1 MKFLT
6 RFFTHWT
13 KKKVI
18 ICALTALVMAGASFG
33 ATKLFGK
40 SGIEQISAPS
50 DTASTKIA
58 RPIGETVEEHKN
70 DANYNLYVAQQVL
83 SDFGSFE
90 AVSNGTTHTVVEQAI
105 YARRAVSGE
114 SFYKESISYSA
125 FAKPADRRF
134 ATGDIYLYRS
144 GVSDKSGN
152 TAEWN
157 ASPKALTKSGF
168 DDRYGSVCLGL
179 SPYILRDETIKDSR
193 FVEYHA
199 DTGLYEFEY
208 DLVTD
213 VTSGNYATYFMLK
226 EMKMNSGAA
235 NYSEIH
241 RVTLNVFMDKDWV
254 VDKIVSNSAYKVPLF
269 GGQECTE
276 DMVETF
282 GNFGAYKTVSD
293 LPEYDYFKDYFDM
306 IPAED
311 VTEEKTAVNVLS
323 DMFGKYM
330 GDNALNARLAADV
343 NGAKINADI
352 TARIDIQN
360 LENLSLAAKVGDKL
374 FISYNDGTVSLSYD
388 ELKVKLS
395 VTDLKKLFGGN
406 SGDAAESDG
415 EDGDDL
421 AGSIMSAMT
430 LTESDGACEIS
441 IPINLGD
448 TAVNIKIYGTANE
461 NGYDFAGADA
471 SVGDILT
478 AKVTLTETELPL
490 PTDLSD
496 YADILPEI
504 EKLVADGGVSLKV
517 NTGLDLGGADVVAYV
532 KADFNEKLA
541 TINIPDFFGET
552 VALSADKDNIK
563 LTYGSL
569 NAILPLGRIGDLVDI
584 VKANFGDELAD
595 LTAKLP
601 DIKDIDFASVVAEIA
616 ASEIK
621 KTENGYRFNINLGED
636 GKDFVVCI
644 GVDGG
649 IKSLAVSYGD
659 IKAVI
664 EGAGD
669 YEFISPDEENAVDL
683 VRLAERA
690 MSTIVPFIKNDGG
703 YAVGVNGLKLTFG
716 DNAYTVNGN
725 VRIDKDLNVS
735 ANAVLALNG
744 NAVMTADIVVYGKTL
759 YAEVNG
765 YKFAVNLAKESGENE
780 EKSFDPSALKGYND
794 YLDEVVGVIENIVKT
809 DFKSVAY
816 GKLIKKFAYD
826 DQSGVIT
833 LTVDGGVFGL
843 GDVTLAAGI
852 ADNKISVTLA
862 ETAISEHVSLAVE
875 KAEVKTDVAAIAEP
889 DATKYVT
896 NFAVKIG
903 DDITAYVKL
912 DVLGGRYD
920 VKAQIGNYI
929 VNAQIVGDEIFVKY
943 RDLVVKAEIG
953 DADEIIAFVNDIFGD
968 KIDLSKTLDKLKT
981 ITGGLKVSADADGLI
996 VTADKAKITLAGAT
1010 LTVDLSAYAIKGVD
1024 KISIGVGNDE
1034 TEFEDDYSSVAFEL
1048 KDVLP
1053 ALDPLAA
1060 FLNGGNTLVVDAT
1073 ISGMEISAV
1082 AGLVTDGEN
1091 KYLAVKIADLFGA
1104 ALDAKITE
1112 DTAYVAYGAITVK
1125 VAFADIGDLVSKIKS
1140 FINEIGAAKSETS
1153 TGITSVTA
1161 EEIINAV
1168 VDSLKKTDKDGGYEI
1183 NAAYNDYAISLVF
1196 GKDEL
1201 SSVKITAGEKLSADV
1216 SFGGTV
1222 AFVSPDEKNAV
1233 DIAELTDKILPTAGK
1248 LLKADGYCI
1257 SVNGLKLTLGDNT
1270 YTVNADVTTDKNL
1283 NVSAKAELTL
1293 NGKAFIKADA
1303 VIFGKT
1309 LYAEVNGYKF
1319 AVNLAKESGENEEKS
1334 FDLSVL
1340 KGYNDYL
1347 DEVVGVIEN
1356 IVKTDFK
1363 SVAYGKLIKKFAYD
1377 DQSGVITLTVDG
1389 GVFGLGDVTLAAGIA
1404 DNKISVTL
1412 AETAISEHVS
1422 LAVENAEAKPNV
1434 AEISE
1439 PDAKDYVTNFAVK
1452 IDDGNVVYAKL
1463 DLIGGVF
1470 SFDLASDYDG
1480 VRSHLYV
1487 EYVADERTVYIKCGD
1502 TYVKCPI
1509 DRIKNITD
1517 ALTDPAHPERKSG
1530 RSEDETETVDVQ
1542 KSFAI
1547 ISVVREIVKNLSI
1560 TVDDDG
1566 ANVTTSVGD
1575 SIKNLLNIGI
1585 SVDVDENYDT
1595 TLSLKVSELGDKTL
1609 TVSVKENPNDYA
1621 DFSQAKDETV
1631 DLADVFDDYY
1641 PTLVKLT
1648 DVSAGVKTWTFG
1660 VDELGVK
1667 VKGKDYVIGKTSF
1680 TLKYSADETIIDVP
1694 ALTINDKTLALKAA
1708 YKKEYN
1714 DDGSLNETATRVY
1727 LTFNDMTNASSE
1739 LKFSVS
1745 KAVLDKIISEDLS
1758 ELMNAV
1764 PQLKALLFSEKLG
1777 LSNLVN
1783 LSTLVSKTT
1792 YDKSADKTLSVT
1804 INGDALVKGL
1814 GELTLRVSEPA
1825 TGSVRLNVTAAG
1837 GANAA
1842 EKDVVV
1848 NGITLSVSADDD
1860 AKELSYDVSGHT
1872 DLDSLQTLL
1881 HSFVKTADRTSFRL
1895 VGTIPVKLSG
1905 IVGAD
1910 IQIGVDVKVDIER
1923 KKGQSDVVYVAAKLI
1938 RNDLSFLARAAFK
1951 DMGGESYLFYDNVS
1965 NNVTI
1970 MRNSYYCKKC
1980 KTYKC
1985 AIAWHNSWVKD
1996 TDRIGNCSYNA
2007 TVSAEQFKTGMV
2019 DYMMEMLNMI
2029 DSIRNAITG
2038 ATSSKQFGIDDV
2050 LTGYSYGDSTFALK
2064 IALNPID
2071 DVLGDA
2077 NIYIKHDENDELVS
2091 LTGDVR
2097 LLDITGV
2104 KCTGEFTINLV
2115 DAVSG
2120 DAKDCVTNKTLY

>member
-152 TAEWN
+152 TADWN

-306 IPAED
+306 TPAED

-563 LTYGSL
+563 LTYGPL

-690 MSTIVPFIKNDGG
+690 MSAIVPFIKNDGG
-703 YAVGVNGLKLTFG
+703 YAVGVNGLKLTLG

-780 EKSFDPSALKGYND
+780 EKSFDLSALKGYND

-852 ADNKISVTLA
+852 ADDKISVTLA

-875 KAEVKTDVAAIAEP
+875 KAEAKPNVAAIAEP
-889 DATKYVT
+889 DATK
-896 NFAVKIG
+896 
-903 DDITAYVKL
+903 
-912 DVLGGRYD
+912 
-920 VKAQIGNYI
+920 
-929 VNAQIVGDEIFVKY
+929 
-943 RDLVVKAEIG
+943 
-953 DADEIIAFVNDIFGD
+953 
-968 KIDLSKTLDKLKT
+968 
-981 ITGGLKVSADADGLI
+981 
-996 VTADKAKITLAGAT
+996 
-1010 LTVDLSAYAIKGVD
+1010 
-1024 KISIGVGNDE
+1024 
-1034 TEFEDDYSSVAFEL
+1034 
-1048 KDVLP
+1048 
-1053 ALDPLAA
+1053 
-1060 FLNGGNTLVVDAT
+1060 
-1073 ISGMEISAV
+1073 
-1082 AGLVTDGEN
+1082 
-1091 KYLAVKIADLFGA
+1091 
-1104 ALDAKITE
+1104 
-1112 DTAYVAYGAITVK
+1112 
-1125 VAFADIGDLVSKIKS
+1125 
-1140 FINEIGAAKSETS
+1140 
-1153 TGITSVTA
+1153 
-1161 EEIINAV
+1161 
-1168 VDSLKKTDKDGGYEI
+1168 
-1183 NAAYNDYAISLVF
+1183 
-1196 GKDEL
+1196 
-1201 SSVKITAGEKLSADV
+1201 
-1216 SFGGTV
+1216 
-1222 AFVSPDEKNAV
+1222 
-1233 DIAELTDKILPTAGK
+1233 
-1248 LLKADGYCI
+1248 
-1257 SVNGLKLTLGDNT
+1257 
-1270 YTVNADVTTDKNL
+1270 
-1283 NVSAKAELTL
+1283 
-1293 NGKAFIKADA
+1293 
-1303 VIFGKT
+1303 
-1309 LYAEVNGYKF
+1309 
-1319 AVNLAKESGENEEKS
+1319 
-1334 FDLSVL
+1334 
-1340 KGYNDYL
+1340 
-1347 DEVVGVIEN
+1347 
-1356 IVKTDFK
+1356 
-1363 SVAYGKLIKKFAYD
+1363 
-1377 DQSGVITLTVDG
+1377 
-1389 GVFGLGDVTLAAGIA
+1389 
-1404 DNKISVTL
+1404 
-1412 AETAISEHVS
+1412 
-1422 LAVENAEAKPNV
+1422 
-1434 AEISE
+1434 
-1439 PDAKDYVTNFAVK
+1439 YVTNFAVK

-1517 ALTDPAHPERKSG
+1517 ALTDLAHPERKSG

-1547 ISVVREIVKNLSI
+1547 ISVVREIVKNLGI

-1575 SIKNLLNIGI
+1575 SIKNLLNIGV

-1792 YDKSADKTLSVT
+1792 YDKSADKTLSMT

>member
-152 TAEWN
+152 TADWN

-226 EMKMNSGAA
+226 EMKTNSGAA

-282 GNFGAYKTVSD
+282 GNFGAYKAVSD

-306 IPAED
+306 TPAED

-374 FISYNDGTVSLSYD
+374 FISYNDGMVSLSYD

-406 SGDAAESDG
+406 SGDG

-517 NTGLDLGGADVVAYV
+517 NTGLNLGGADVVAYV

-690 MSTIVPFIKNDGG
+690 MSAIVPFIKNDGG
-703 YAVGVNGLKLTFG
+703 YAVGVNGLKLTLG

-780 EKSFDPSALKGYND
+780 EKSFDLSALKGYND

-852 ADNKISVTLA
+852 ADDKISVTLA
-862 ETAISEHVSLAVE
+862 ETAISERVSLAVE

-889 DATKYVT
+889 DATK
-896 NFAVKIG
+896 
-903 DDITAYVKL
+903 
-912 DVLGGRYD
+912 
-920 VKAQIGNYI
+920 
-929 VNAQIVGDEIFVKY
+929 
-943 RDLVVKAEIG
+943 
-953 DADEIIAFVNDIFGD
+953 
-968 KIDLSKTLDKLKT
+968 
-981 ITGGLKVSADADGLI
+981 
-996 VTADKAKITLAGAT
+996 
-1010 LTVDLSAYAIKGVD
+1010 
-1024 KISIGVGNDE
+1024 
-1034 TEFEDDYSSVAFEL
+1034 
-1048 KDVLP
+1048 
-1053 ALDPLAA
+1053 
-1060 FLNGGNTLVVDAT
+1060 
-1073 ISGMEISAV
+1073 
-1082 AGLVTDGEN
+1082 
-1091 KYLAVKIADLFGA
+1091 
-1104 ALDAKITE
+1104 
-1112 DTAYVAYGAITVK
+1112 
-1125 VAFADIGDLVSKIKS
+1125 
-1140 FINEIGAAKSETS
+1140 
-1153 TGITSVTA
+1153 
-1161 EEIINAV
+1161 
-1168 VDSLKKTDKDGGYEI
+1168 
-1183 NAAYNDYAISLVF
+1183 
-1196 GKDEL
+1196 
-1201 SSVKITAGEKLSADV
+1201 
-1216 SFGGTV
+1216 
-1222 AFVSPDEKNAV
+1222 
-1233 DIAELTDKILPTAGK
+1233 
-1248 LLKADGYCI
+1248 
-1257 SVNGLKLTLGDNT
+1257 
-1270 YTVNADVTTDKNL
+1270 
-1283 NVSAKAELTL
+1283 
-1293 NGKAFIKADA
+1293 
-1303 VIFGKT
+1303 
-1309 LYAEVNGYKF
+1309 
-1319 AVNLAKESGENEEKS
+1319 
-1334 FDLSVL
+1334 
-1340 KGYNDYL
+1340 
-1347 DEVVGVIEN
+1347 
-1356 IVKTDFK
+1356 
-1363 SVAYGKLIKKFAYD
+1363 
-1377 DQSGVITLTVDG
+1377 
-1389 GVFGLGDVTLAAGIA
+1389 
-1404 DNKISVTL
+1404 
-1412 AETAISEHVS
+1412 
-1422 LAVENAEAKPNV
+1422 
-1434 AEISE
+1434 
-1439 PDAKDYVTNFAVK
+1439 YVTNFAVK

-1517 ALTDPAHPERKSG
+1517 ALTDLAHPERKSG
-1530 RSEDETETVDVQ
+1530 RSEDETEIVDVQ

-1547 ISVVREIVKNLSI
+1547 ISVVREIVKNLGI

-1641 PTLVKLT
+1641 LTLVKLA

-1660 VDELGVK
+1660 VDELGVR

-1758 ELMNAV
+1758 ELMNAF

-1837 GANAA
+1837 DANAA

>member
-152 TAEWN
+152 TADWN
-157 ASPKALTKSGF
+157 ASPKALTKGGF

-226 EMKMNSGAA
+226 EMKTNSGAA

-636 GKDFVVCI
+636 GKDFVACI

-690 MSTIVPFIKNDGG
+690 MSAIVPFIKNDGG
-703 YAVGVNGLKLTFG
+703 YAVGVNGLKLTLG

-780 EKSFDPSALKGYND
+780 EKSFDPS
-794 YLDEVVGVIENIVKT
+794 
-809 DFKSVAY
+809 
-816 GKLIKKFAYD
+816 
-826 DQSGVIT
+826 
-833 LTVDGGVFGL
+833 
-843 GDVTLAAGI
+843 
-852 ADNKISVTLA
+852 
-862 ETAISEHVSLAVE
+862 
-875 KAEVKTDVAAIAEP
+875 
-889 DATKYVT
+889 
-896 NFAVKIG
+896 
-903 DDITAYVKL
+903 
-912 DVLGGRYD
+912 
-920 VKAQIGNYI
+920 
-929 VNAQIVGDEIFVKY
+929 
-943 RDLVVKAEIG
+943 
-953 DADEIIAFVNDIFGD
+953 
-968 KIDLSKTLDKLKT
+968 
-981 ITGGLKVSADADGLI
+981 
-996 VTADKAKITLAGAT
+996 
-1010 LTVDLSAYAIKGVD
+1010 
-1024 KISIGVGNDE
+1024 
-1034 TEFEDDYSSVAFEL
+1034 
-1048 KDVLP
+1048 
-1053 ALDPLAA
+1053 
-1060 FLNGGNTLVVDAT
+1060 
-1073 ISGMEISAV
+1073 
-1082 AGLVTDGEN
+1082 
-1091 KYLAVKIADLFGA
+1091 
-1104 ALDAKITE
+1104 
-1112 DTAYVAYGAITVK
+1112 
-1125 VAFADIGDLVSKIKS
+1125 
-1140 FINEIGAAKSETS
+1140 
-1153 TGITSVTA
+1153 
-1161 EEIINAV
+1161 
-1168 VDSLKKTDKDGGYEI
+1168 
-1183 NAAYNDYAISLVF
+1183 
-1196 GKDEL
+1196 
-1201 SSVKITAGEKLSADV
+1201 
-1216 SFGGTV
+1216 
-1222 AFVSPDEKNAV
+1222 
-1233 DIAELTDKILPTAGK
+1233 
-1248 LLKADGYCI
+1248 
-1257 SVNGLKLTLGDNT
+1257 
-1270 YTVNADVTTDKNL
+1270 
-1283 NVSAKAELTL
+1283 
-1293 NGKAFIKADA
+1293 
-1303 VIFGKT
+1303 
-1309 LYAEVNGYKF
+1309 
-1319 AVNLAKESGENEEKS
+1319 
-1334 FDLSVL
+1334 VL

-1404 DNKISVTL
+1404 DDKISVTL
-1412 AETAISEHVS
+1412 AETAISERVS
-1422 LAVENAEAKPNV
+1422 LAVEKAEVKTDV
-1434 AEISE
+1434 AAIAE

-1517 ALTDPAHPERKSG
+1517 ALTDLAHPERKSD

-1547 ISVVREIVKNLSI
+1547 ISVVREIVKNLGI

-1575 SIKNLLNIGI
+1575 SIKNLLNIGV

-1660 VDELGVK
+1660 VDEFGVK

-1694 ALTINDKTLALKAA
+1694 ALTINDKTLAFKAA

-1758 ELMNAV
+1758 ELMNAF

-2029 DSIRNAITG
+2029 GSIRNAITG

>member
-780 EKSFDPSALKGYND
+780 EKSFD
-794 YLDEVVGVIENIVKT
+794 
-809 DFKSVAY
+809 
-816 GKLIKKFAYD
+816 
-826 DQSGVIT
+826 
-833 LTVDGGVFGL
+833 
-843 GDVTLAAGI
+843 
-852 ADNKISVTLA
+852 
-862 ETAISEHVSLAVE
+862 
-875 KAEVKTDVAAIAEP
+875 
-889 DATKYVT
+889 
-896 NFAVKIG
+896 
-903 DDITAYVKL
+903 
-912 DVLGGRYD
+912 
-920 VKAQIGNYI
+920 
-929 VNAQIVGDEIFVKY
+929 
-943 RDLVVKAEIG
+943 
-953 DADEIIAFVNDIFGD
+953 
-968 KIDLSKTLDKLKT
+968 
-981 ITGGLKVSADADGLI
+981 
-996 VTADKAKITLAGAT
+996 
-1010 LTVDLSAYAIKGVD
+1010 
-1024 KISIGVGNDE
+1024 
-1034 TEFEDDYSSVAFEL
+1034 
-1048 KDVLP
+1048 
-1053 ALDPLAA
+1053 
-1060 FLNGGNTLVVDAT
+1060 
-1073 ISGMEISAV
+1073 
-1082 AGLVTDGEN
+1082 
-1091 KYLAVKIADLFGA
+1091 
-1104 ALDAKITE
+1104 
-1112 DTAYVAYGAITVK
+1112 
-1125 VAFADIGDLVSKIKS
+1125 
-1140 FINEIGAAKSETS
+1140 
-1153 TGITSVTA
+1153 
-1161 EEIINAV
+1161 
-1168 VDSLKKTDKDGGYEI
+1168 
-1183 NAAYNDYAISLVF
+1183 
-1196 GKDEL
+1196 
-1201 SSVKITAGEKLSADV
+1201 
-1216 SFGGTV
+1216 
-1222 AFVSPDEKNAV
+1222 
-1233 DIAELTDKILPTAGK
+1233 
-1248 LLKADGYCI
+1248 
-1257 SVNGLKLTLGDNT
+1257 
-1270 YTVNADVTTDKNL
+1270 
-1283 NVSAKAELTL
+1283 
-1293 NGKAFIKADA
+1293 
-1303 VIFGKT
+1303 
-1309 LYAEVNGYKF
+1309 
-1319 AVNLAKESGENEEKS
+1319 
-1334 FDLSVL
+1334 LSVL

-1404 DNKISVTL
+1404 DDKISVTL
-1412 AETAISEHVS
+1412 AETAISERVS
-1422 LAVENAEAKPNV
+1422 LAVEKAEVKTDV
-1434 AEISE
+1434 AAIAE

-1470 SFDLASDYDG
+1470 SFDLASDYNG

-1547 ISVVREIVKNLSI
+1547 ISVVREIVKNLGI

-1575 SIKNLLNIGI
+1575 SIKNLLNIGV

-1951 DMGGESYLFYDNVS
+1951 DLGGESYLFYDNVS

>member
-441 IPINLGD
+441 IPINFGD

-690 MSTIVPFIKNDGG
+690 MSAIVPFIKNDGG
-703 YAVGVNGLKLTFG
+703 YAVGVNGLKLTLG

-780 EKSFDPSALKGYND
+780 EKSFDLSALKGYND

-852 ADNKISVTLA
+852 ADDKISVTLA
-862 ETAISEHVSLAVE
+862 ETAISERVSLAVE
-875 KAEVKTDVAAIAEP
+875 KAEVKTDVAAIA
-889 DATKYVT
+889 
-896 NFAVKIG
+896 
-903 DDITAYVKL
+903 
-912 DVLGGRYD
+912 
-920 VKAQIGNYI
+920 
-929 VNAQIVGDEIFVKY
+929 
-943 RDLVVKAEIG
+943 
-953 DADEIIAFVNDIFGD
+953 
-968 KIDLSKTLDKLKT
+968 
-981 ITGGLKVSADADGLI
+981 
-996 VTADKAKITLAGAT
+996 
-1010 LTVDLSAYAIKGVD
+1010 
-1024 KISIGVGNDE
+1024 
-1034 TEFEDDYSSVAFEL
+1034 
-1048 KDVLP
+1048 
-1053 ALDPLAA
+1053 
-1060 FLNGGNTLVVDAT
+1060 
-1073 ISGMEISAV
+1073 
-1082 AGLVTDGEN
+1082 
-1091 KYLAVKIADLFGA
+1091 
-1104 ALDAKITE
+1104 
-1112 DTAYVAYGAITVK
+1112 
-1125 VAFADIGDLVSKIKS
+1125 
-1140 FINEIGAAKSETS
+1140 
-1153 TGITSVTA
+1153 
-1161 EEIINAV
+1161 
-1168 VDSLKKTDKDGGYEI
+1168 
-1183 NAAYNDYAISLVF
+1183 
-1196 GKDEL
+1196 
-1201 SSVKITAGEKLSADV
+1201 
-1216 SFGGTV
+1216 
-1222 AFVSPDEKNAV
+1222 
-1233 DIAELTDKILPTAGK
+1233 
-1248 LLKADGYCI
+1248 
-1257 SVNGLKLTLGDNT
+1257 
-1270 YTVNADVTTDKNL
+1270 
-1283 NVSAKAELTL
+1283 
-1293 NGKAFIKADA
+1293 
-1303 VIFGKT
+1303 
-1309 LYAEVNGYKF
+1309 
-1319 AVNLAKESGENEEKS
+1319 
-1334 FDLSVL
+1334 
-1340 KGYNDYL
+1340 
-1347 DEVVGVIEN
+1347 
-1356 IVKTDFK
+1356 
-1363 SVAYGKLIKKFAYD
+1363 
-1377 DQSGVITLTVDG
+1377 
-1389 GVFGLGDVTLAAGIA
+1389 
-1404 DNKISVTL
+1404 
-1412 AETAISEHVS
+1412 
-1422 LAVENAEAKPNV
+1422 
-1434 AEISE
+1434 E

-1517 ALTDPAHPERKSG
+1517 ALTDLAHPERKSG

-1547 ISVVREIVKNLSI
+1547 ISVVREIVKNLGI

-1758 ELMNAV
+1758 ELMNAF

-1837 GANAA
+1837 DANAA

-2120 DAKDCVTNKTLY
+2120 DAKDCATNKTLY

>member
-152 TAEWN
+152 TADWN

-226 EMKMNSGAA
+226 EMKTNSGAA

-306 IPAED
+306 TPAED

-690 MSTIVPFIKNDGG
+690 MSAIVPFIKNDGG
-703 YAVGVNGLKLTFG
+703 YAVG
-716 DNAYTVNGN
+716 
-725 VRIDKDLNVS
+725 
-735 ANAVLALNG
+735 
-744 NAVMTADIVVYGKTL
+744 
-759 YAEVNG
+759 
-765 YKFAVNLAKESGENE
+765 
-780 EKSFDPSALKGYND
+780 
-794 YLDEVVGVIENIVKT
+794 
-809 DFKSVAY
+809 
-816 GKLIKKFAYD
+816 
-826 DQSGVIT
+826 
-833 LTVDGGVFGL
+833 
-843 GDVTLAAGI
+843 
-852 ADNKISVTLA
+852 
-862 ETAISEHVSLAVE
+862 
-875 KAEVKTDVAAIAEP
+875 
-889 DATKYVT
+889 
-896 NFAVKIG
+896 
-903 DDITAYVKL
+903 
-912 DVLGGRYD
+912 
-920 VKAQIGNYI
+920 
-929 VNAQIVGDEIFVKY
+929 
-943 RDLVVKAEIG
+943 
-953 DADEIIAFVNDIFGD
+953 
-968 KIDLSKTLDKLKT
+968 
-981 ITGGLKVSADADGLI
+981 
-996 VTADKAKITLAGAT
+996 
-1010 LTVDLSAYAIKGVD
+1010 
-1024 KISIGVGNDE
+1024 
-1034 TEFEDDYSSVAFEL
+1034 
-1048 KDVLP
+1048 
-1053 ALDPLAA
+1053 
-1060 FLNGGNTLVVDAT
+1060 
-1073 ISGMEISAV
+1073 
-1082 AGLVTDGEN
+1082 
-1091 KYLAVKIADLFGA
+1091 
-1104 ALDAKITE
+1104 
-1112 DTAYVAYGAITVK
+1112 
-1125 VAFADIGDLVSKIKS
+1125 
-1140 FINEIGAAKSETS
+1140 
-1153 TGITSVTA
+1153 
-1161 EEIINAV
+1161 
-1168 VDSLKKTDKDGGYEI
+1168 
-1183 NAAYNDYAISLVF
+1183 
-1196 GKDEL
+1196 
-1201 SSVKITAGEKLSADV
+1201 
-1216 SFGGTV
+1216 
-1222 AFVSPDEKNAV
+1222 
-1233 DIAELTDKILPTAGK
+1233 
-1248 LLKADGYCI
+1248 
-1257 SVNGLKLTLGDNT
+1257 VNGLKLTLGDNT

-1334 FDLSVL
+1334 FDLSAL

-1404 DNKISVTL
+1404 DDKISVTL
-1412 AETAISEHVS
+1412 AETAISERVS
-1422 LAVENAEAKPNV
+1422 LAVEKAEVKTDV
-1434 AEISE
+1434 AAIAE
-1439 PDAKDYVTNFAVK
+1439 PDATKYVTNFAVK

-1517 ALTDPAHPERKSG
+1517 ALTDLAHPERKSG

-1547 ISVVREIVKNLSI
+1547 ISVVREIVKNLGI

-1641 PTLVKLT
+1641 PTLVKLA

-1660 VDELGVK
+1660 VDELNVR

-1758 ELMNAV
+1758 ELMNAF

-1837 GANAA
+1837 DANAA

>member
-152 TAEWN
+152 TADWN

-306 IPAED
+306 TPAED

-563 LTYGSL
+563 LTYGPL

-669 YEFISPDEENAVDL
+669 YEFISPDEENTVDL

-690 MSTIVPFIKNDGG
+690 MSAIVPFIKNDGG
-703 YAVGVNGLKLTFG
+703 YAVGVNGLKLTLG

-852 ADNKISVTLA
+852 ADDKISVTLA
-862 ETAISEHVSLAVE
+862 ETAISERVSLAVE

-889 DATKYVT
+889 DATK
-896 NFAVKIG
+896 
-903 DDITAYVKL
+903 
-912 DVLGGRYD
+912 
-920 VKAQIGNYI
+920 
-929 VNAQIVGDEIFVKY
+929 
-943 RDLVVKAEIG
+943 
-953 DADEIIAFVNDIFGD
+953 
-968 KIDLSKTLDKLKT
+968 
-981 ITGGLKVSADADGLI
+981 
-996 VTADKAKITLAGAT
+996 
-1010 LTVDLSAYAIKGVD
+1010 
-1024 KISIGVGNDE
+1024 
-1034 TEFEDDYSSVAFEL
+1034 
-1048 KDVLP
+1048 
-1053 ALDPLAA
+1053 
-1060 FLNGGNTLVVDAT
+1060 
-1073 ISGMEISAV
+1073 
-1082 AGLVTDGEN
+1082 
-1091 KYLAVKIADLFGA
+1091 
-1104 ALDAKITE
+1104 
-1112 DTAYVAYGAITVK
+1112 
-1125 VAFADIGDLVSKIKS
+1125 
-1140 FINEIGAAKSETS
+1140 
-1153 TGITSVTA
+1153 
-1161 EEIINAV
+1161 
-1168 VDSLKKTDKDGGYEI
+1168 
-1183 NAAYNDYAISLVF
+1183 
-1196 GKDEL
+1196 
-1201 SSVKITAGEKLSADV
+1201 
-1216 SFGGTV
+1216 
-1222 AFVSPDEKNAV
+1222 
-1233 DIAELTDKILPTAGK
+1233 
-1248 LLKADGYCI
+1248 
-1257 SVNGLKLTLGDNT
+1257 
-1270 YTVNADVTTDKNL
+1270 
-1283 NVSAKAELTL
+1283 
-1293 NGKAFIKADA
+1293 
-1303 VIFGKT
+1303 
-1309 LYAEVNGYKF
+1309 
-1319 AVNLAKESGENEEKS
+1319 
-1334 FDLSVL
+1334 
-1340 KGYNDYL
+1340 
-1347 DEVVGVIEN
+1347 
-1356 IVKTDFK
+1356 
-1363 SVAYGKLIKKFAYD
+1363 
-1377 DQSGVITLTVDG
+1377 
-1389 GVFGLGDVTLAAGIA
+1389 
-1404 DNKISVTL
+1404 
-1412 AETAISEHVS
+1412 
-1422 LAVENAEAKPNV
+1422 
-1434 AEISE
+1434 
-1439 PDAKDYVTNFAVK
+1439 YVTNFAVK

-1470 SFDLASDYDG
+1470 SFDLASDYNG

-1517 ALTDPAHPERKSG
+1517 ALTDLAHPERKSG

-1547 ISVVREIVKNLSI
+1547 ISVVREIVKNLGI

-1575 SIKNLLNIGI
+1575 SIKNLLNIGV

-1641 PTLVKLT
+1641 PTLVKLA

-1660 VDELGVK
+1660 VDELNVR

-1758 ELMNAV
+1758 ELMNAF

-1837 GANAA
+1837 DANAA

>member
-152 TAEWN
+152 TADWN

-306 IPAED
+306 TPAED

-374 FISYNDGTVSLSYD
+374 FISYNDGTVGLSYD

-421 AGSIMSAMT
+421 AGNIMSAMT

-690 MSTIVPFIKNDGG
+690 MSAIVPFIKNDGG
-703 YAVGVNGLKLTFG
+703 YAVG
-716 DNAYTVNGN
+716 
-725 VRIDKDLNVS
+725 
-735 ANAVLALNG
+735 
-744 NAVMTADIVVYGKTL
+744 
-759 YAEVNG
+759 
-765 YKFAVNLAKESGENE
+765 
-780 EKSFDPSALKGYND
+780 
-794 YLDEVVGVIENIVKT
+794 
-809 DFKSVAY
+809 
-816 GKLIKKFAYD
+816 
-826 DQSGVIT
+826 
-833 LTVDGGVFGL
+833 
-843 GDVTLAAGI
+843 
-852 ADNKISVTLA
+852 
-862 ETAISEHVSLAVE
+862 
-875 KAEVKTDVAAIAEP
+875 
-889 DATKYVT
+889 
-896 NFAVKIG
+896 
-903 DDITAYVKL
+903 
-912 DVLGGRYD
+912 
-920 VKAQIGNYI
+920 
-929 VNAQIVGDEIFVKY
+929 
-943 RDLVVKAEIG
+943 
-953 DADEIIAFVNDIFGD
+953 
-968 KIDLSKTLDKLKT
+968 
-981 ITGGLKVSADADGLI
+981 
-996 VTADKAKITLAGAT
+996 
-1010 LTVDLSAYAIKGVD
+1010 
-1024 KISIGVGNDE
+1024 
-1034 TEFEDDYSSVAFEL
+1034 
-1048 KDVLP
+1048 
-1053 ALDPLAA
+1053 
-1060 FLNGGNTLVVDAT
+1060 
-1073 ISGMEISAV
+1073 
-1082 AGLVTDGEN
+1082 
-1091 KYLAVKIADLFGA
+1091 
-1104 ALDAKITE
+1104 
-1112 DTAYVAYGAITVK
+1112 
-1125 VAFADIGDLVSKIKS
+1125 
-1140 FINEIGAAKSETS
+1140 
-1153 TGITSVTA
+1153 
-1161 EEIINAV
+1161 
-1168 VDSLKKTDKDGGYEI
+1168 
-1183 NAAYNDYAISLVF
+1183 
-1196 GKDEL
+1196 
-1201 SSVKITAGEKLSADV
+1201 
-1216 SFGGTV
+1216 
-1222 AFVSPDEKNAV
+1222 
-1233 DIAELTDKILPTAGK
+1233 
-1248 LLKADGYCI
+1248 
-1257 SVNGLKLTLGDNT
+1257 VNGLKLTLGDNT

-1404 DNKISVTL
+1404 DDKISVTL
-1412 AETAISEHVS
+1412 AETAISERVS
-1422 LAVENAEAKPNV
+1422 LAVEKAEAKPNV
-1434 AEISE
+1434 AAIAE
-1439 PDAKDYVTNFAVK
+1439 PDATKYVTNFAVK

-1470 SFDLASDYDG
+1470 SFDLASDYNG

-1517 ALTDPAHPERKSG
+1517 ALTDLAHPERKSG

-1547 ISVVREIVKNLSI
+1547 ISVVREIVKNLGI

-1641 PTLVKLT
+1641 PTLVKLA

-1660 VDELGVK
+1660 VDELGVR

-1814 GELTLRVSEPA
+1814 GELTLRLSEPA

>member
-152 TAEWN
+152 TADWN

-306 IPAED
+306 TPAED

-406 SGDAAESDG
+406 SSDAAESDG

-471 SVGDILT
+471 YVGDILT

-563 LTYGSL
+563 LTYGPL

-669 YEFISPDEENAVDL
+669 YEFISPDEENAVDF

-690 MSTIVPFIKNDGG
+690 MSAIVPFIKNDGG
-703 YAVGVNGLKLTFG
+703 YAVG
-716 DNAYTVNGN
+716 
-725 VRIDKDLNVS
+725 
-735 ANAVLALNG
+735 
-744 NAVMTADIVVYGKTL
+744 
-759 YAEVNG
+759 
-765 YKFAVNLAKESGENE
+765 
-780 EKSFDPSALKGYND
+780 
-794 YLDEVVGVIENIVKT
+794 
-809 DFKSVAY
+809 
-816 GKLIKKFAYD
+816 
-826 DQSGVIT
+826 
-833 LTVDGGVFGL
+833 
-843 GDVTLAAGI
+843 
-852 ADNKISVTLA
+852 
-862 ETAISEHVSLAVE
+862 
-875 KAEVKTDVAAIAEP
+875 
-889 DATKYVT
+889 
-896 NFAVKIG
+896 
-903 DDITAYVKL
+903 
-912 DVLGGRYD
+912 
-920 VKAQIGNYI
+920 
-929 VNAQIVGDEIFVKY
+929 
-943 RDLVVKAEIG
+943 
-953 DADEIIAFVNDIFGD
+953 
-968 KIDLSKTLDKLKT
+968 
-981 ITGGLKVSADADGLI
+981 
-996 VTADKAKITLAGAT
+996 
-1010 LTVDLSAYAIKGVD
+1010 
-1024 KISIGVGNDE
+1024 
-1034 TEFEDDYSSVAFEL
+1034 
-1048 KDVLP
+1048 
-1053 ALDPLAA
+1053 
-1060 FLNGGNTLVVDAT
+1060 
-1073 ISGMEISAV
+1073 
-1082 AGLVTDGEN
+1082 
-1091 KYLAVKIADLFGA
+1091 
-1104 ALDAKITE
+1104 
-1112 DTAYVAYGAITVK
+1112 
-1125 VAFADIGDLVSKIKS
+1125 
-1140 FINEIGAAKSETS
+1140 
-1153 TGITSVTA
+1153 
-1161 EEIINAV
+1161 
-1168 VDSLKKTDKDGGYEI
+1168 
-1183 NAAYNDYAISLVF
+1183 
-1196 GKDEL
+1196 
-1201 SSVKITAGEKLSADV
+1201 
-1216 SFGGTV
+1216 
-1222 AFVSPDEKNAV
+1222 
-1233 DIAELTDKILPTAGK
+1233 
-1248 LLKADGYCI
+1248 
-1257 SVNGLKLTLGDNT
+1257 VNGLKLTLGDNT

-1404 DNKISVTL
+1404 DDKISVTL
-1412 AETAISEHVS
+1412 AETAISERVS
-1422 LAVENAEAKPNV
+1422 LAVENAEVKTDV
-1434 AEISE
+1434 AAIAE

-1517 ALTDPAHPERKSG
+1517 ALTDLAHPERKSG

-1547 ISVVREIVKNLSI
+1547 ISVVREIVKNLGI

-1575 SIKNLLNIGI
+1575 SIKNLLNIGV

-1837 GANAA
+1837 DANAA

-1938 RNDLSFLARAAFK
+1938 RNDLSFLARVAFK

>member
-306 IPAED
+306 TPAED

-690 MSTIVPFIKNDGG
+690 MSAIVPFIKNDGG
-703 YAVGVNGLKLTFG
+703 YAVG
-716 DNAYTVNGN
+716 
-725 VRIDKDLNVS
+725 
-735 ANAVLALNG
+735 
-744 NAVMTADIVVYGKTL
+744 
-759 YAEVNG
+759 
-765 YKFAVNLAKESGENE
+765 
-780 EKSFDPSALKGYND
+780 
-794 YLDEVVGVIENIVKT
+794 
-809 DFKSVAY
+809 
-816 GKLIKKFAYD
+816 
-826 DQSGVIT
+826 
-833 LTVDGGVFGL
+833 
-843 GDVTLAAGI
+843 
-852 ADNKISVTLA
+852 
-862 ETAISEHVSLAVE
+862 
-875 KAEVKTDVAAIAEP
+875 
-889 DATKYVT
+889 
-896 NFAVKIG
+896 
-903 DDITAYVKL
+903 
-912 DVLGGRYD
+912 
-920 VKAQIGNYI
+920 
-929 VNAQIVGDEIFVKY
+929 
-943 RDLVVKAEIG
+943 
-953 DADEIIAFVNDIFGD
+953 
-968 KIDLSKTLDKLKT
+968 
-981 ITGGLKVSADADGLI
+981 
-996 VTADKAKITLAGAT
+996 
-1010 LTVDLSAYAIKGVD
+1010 
-1024 KISIGVGNDE
+1024 
-1034 TEFEDDYSSVAFEL
+1034 
-1048 KDVLP
+1048 
-1053 ALDPLAA
+1053 
-1060 FLNGGNTLVVDAT
+1060 
-1073 ISGMEISAV
+1073 
-1082 AGLVTDGEN
+1082 
-1091 KYLAVKIADLFGA
+1091 
-1104 ALDAKITE
+1104 
-1112 DTAYVAYGAITVK
+1112 
-1125 VAFADIGDLVSKIKS
+1125 
-1140 FINEIGAAKSETS
+1140 
-1153 TGITSVTA
+1153 
-1161 EEIINAV
+1161 
-1168 VDSLKKTDKDGGYEI
+1168 
-1183 NAAYNDYAISLVF
+1183 
-1196 GKDEL
+1196 
-1201 SSVKITAGEKLSADV
+1201 
-1216 SFGGTV
+1216 
-1222 AFVSPDEKNAV
+1222 
-1233 DIAELTDKILPTAGK
+1233 
-1248 LLKADGYCI
+1248 
-1257 SVNGLKLTLGDNT
+1257 VNGLKLTLGDNT

-1319 AVNLAKESGENEEKS
+1319 AVNLAKESGKNEEKS
-1334 FDLSVL
+1334 FDLSAL

-1404 DNKISVTL
+1404 DDKISVTL
-1412 AETAISEHVS
+1412 AETAISERVS
-1422 LAVENAEAKPNV
+1422 LAVEKAEVKTDV
-1434 AEISE
+1434 AAIAE
-1439 PDAKDYVTNFAVK
+1439 PDATKYVTNFAVK

-1517 ALTDPAHPERKSG
+1517 ALTDLAHPERKSG

-1547 ISVVREIVKNLSI
+1547 ISVVREIVKNLGI

-1641 PTLVKLT
+1641 PTLVKLA

-1758 ELMNAV
+1758 ELMNAF

-1837 GANAA
+1837 DANAA

-2029 DSIRNAITG
+2029 GSIRNAITG

>member
-152 TAEWN
+152 TADWN

-517 NTGLDLGGADVVAYV
+517 NTGLNLGGADVVAYV

-690 MSTIVPFIKNDGG
+690 MSAIVPFIKNDGG
-703 YAVGVNGLKLTFG
+703 YAVG
-716 DNAYTVNGN
+716 
-725 VRIDKDLNVS
+725 
-735 ANAVLALNG
+735 
-744 NAVMTADIVVYGKTL
+744 
-759 YAEVNG
+759 
-765 YKFAVNLAKESGENE
+765 
-780 EKSFDPSALKGYND
+780 
-794 YLDEVVGVIENIVKT
+794 
-809 DFKSVAY
+809 
-816 GKLIKKFAYD
+816 
-826 DQSGVIT
+826 
-833 LTVDGGVFGL
+833 
-843 GDVTLAAGI
+843 
-852 ADNKISVTLA
+852 
-862 ETAISEHVSLAVE
+862 
-875 KAEVKTDVAAIAEP
+875 
-889 DATKYVT
+889 
-896 NFAVKIG
+896 
-903 DDITAYVKL
+903 
-912 DVLGGRYD
+912 
-920 VKAQIGNYI
+920 
-929 VNAQIVGDEIFVKY
+929 
-943 RDLVVKAEIG
+943 
-953 DADEIIAFVNDIFGD
+953 
-968 KIDLSKTLDKLKT
+968 
-981 ITGGLKVSADADGLI
+981 
-996 VTADKAKITLAGAT
+996 
-1010 LTVDLSAYAIKGVD
+1010 
-1024 KISIGVGNDE
+1024 
-1034 TEFEDDYSSVAFEL
+1034 
-1048 KDVLP
+1048 
-1053 ALDPLAA
+1053 
-1060 FLNGGNTLVVDAT
+1060 
-1073 ISGMEISAV
+1073 
-1082 AGLVTDGEN
+1082 
-1091 KYLAVKIADLFGA
+1091 
-1104 ALDAKITE
+1104 
-1112 DTAYVAYGAITVK
+1112 
-1125 VAFADIGDLVSKIKS
+1125 
-1140 FINEIGAAKSETS
+1140 
-1153 TGITSVTA
+1153 
-1161 EEIINAV
+1161 
-1168 VDSLKKTDKDGGYEI
+1168 
-1183 NAAYNDYAISLVF
+1183 
-1196 GKDEL
+1196 
-1201 SSVKITAGEKLSADV
+1201 
-1216 SFGGTV
+1216 
-1222 AFVSPDEKNAV
+1222 
-1233 DIAELTDKILPTAGK
+1233 
-1248 LLKADGYCI
+1248 
-1257 SVNGLKLTLGDNT
+1257 VNGLKLTLGDNT

-1404 DNKISVTL
+1404 DDKISVTL

-1422 LAVENAEAKPNV
+1422 LAVEKAEAKPNV
-1434 AEISE
+1434 AAISE
-1439 PDAKDYVTNFAVK
+1439 PDATKYVTNFAVK

-1517 ALTDPAHPERKSG
+1517 ALTDLAHPERKSG

-1547 ISVVREIVKNLSI
+1547 ISVVREIVKNLGI

-1575 SIKNLLNIGI
+1575 SIKNLLNIGV

-1680 TLKYSADETIIDVP
+1680 TLKYSAGETIIDVP
-1694 ALTINDKTLALKAA
+1694 ALTINDKTLAFKAA

-1758 ELMNAV
+1758 ELMNAF

-2029 DSIRNAITG
+2029 ASIRNAITG

>member
-152 TAEWN
+152 TADWN

-226 EMKMNSGAA
+226 EMKTNSGAA

-374 FISYNDGTVSLSYD
+374 FISYNDGTVSFSYD

-780 EKSFDPSALKGYND
+780 EKSFDPS
-794 YLDEVVGVIENIVKT
+794 
-809 DFKSVAY
+809 
-816 GKLIKKFAYD
+816 
-826 DQSGVIT
+826 
-833 LTVDGGVFGL
+833 
-843 GDVTLAAGI
+843 
-852 ADNKISVTLA
+852 
-862 ETAISEHVSLAVE
+862 
-875 KAEVKTDVAAIAEP
+875 
-889 DATKYVT
+889 
-896 NFAVKIG
+896 
-903 DDITAYVKL
+903 
-912 DVLGGRYD
+912 
-920 VKAQIGNYI
+920 
-929 VNAQIVGDEIFVKY
+929 
-943 RDLVVKAEIG
+943 
-953 DADEIIAFVNDIFGD
+953 
-968 KIDLSKTLDKLKT
+968 
-981 ITGGLKVSADADGLI
+981 
-996 VTADKAKITLAGAT
+996 
-1010 LTVDLSAYAIKGVD
+1010 
-1024 KISIGVGNDE
+1024 
-1034 TEFEDDYSSVAFEL
+1034 
-1048 KDVLP
+1048 
-1053 ALDPLAA
+1053 
-1060 FLNGGNTLVVDAT
+1060 
-1073 ISGMEISAV
+1073 
-1082 AGLVTDGEN
+1082 
-1091 KYLAVKIADLFGA
+1091 
-1104 ALDAKITE
+1104 
-1112 DTAYVAYGAITVK
+1112 
-1125 VAFADIGDLVSKIKS
+1125 
-1140 FINEIGAAKSETS
+1140 
-1153 TGITSVTA
+1153 
-1161 EEIINAV
+1161 
-1168 VDSLKKTDKDGGYEI
+1168 
-1183 NAAYNDYAISLVF
+1183 
-1196 GKDEL
+1196 
-1201 SSVKITAGEKLSADV
+1201 
-1216 SFGGTV
+1216 
-1222 AFVSPDEKNAV
+1222 
-1233 DIAELTDKILPTAGK
+1233 
-1248 LLKADGYCI
+1248 
-1257 SVNGLKLTLGDNT
+1257 
-1270 YTVNADVTTDKNL
+1270 
-1283 NVSAKAELTL
+1283 
-1293 NGKAFIKADA
+1293 
-1303 VIFGKT
+1303 
-1309 LYAEVNGYKF
+1309 
-1319 AVNLAKESGENEEKS
+1319 
-1334 FDLSVL
+1334 VL

-1404 DNKISVTL
+1404 DDKISVTL
-1412 AETAISEHVS
+1412 AETAISERVS
-1422 LAVENAEAKPNV
+1422 LAVEKAEVKTDV
-1434 AEISE
+1434 AAIAE

-1502 TYVKCPI
+1502 TYAKCPI

-1517 ALTDPAHPERKSG
+1517 ALTDLAHPERKSG

-1547 ISVVREIVKNLSI
+1547 ISVVREIVKNLGI

-1641 PTLVKLT
+1641 PTLVKLA

-1660 VDELGVK
+1660 VDELGVR

-1758 ELMNAV
+1758 ELMNAF

-1837 GANAA
+1837 DADAA

-1951 DMGGESYLFYDNVS
+1951 DMGGVSYLFYDNVS

>member
-152 TAEWN
+152 TADWN

-226 EMKMNSGAA
+226 EMKTNSGAA

-306 IPAED
+306 TPAED

-395 VTDLKKLFGGN
+395 ITDLKKLFGGN

-421 AGSIMSAMT
+421 AGNIMSAMT

-563 LTYGSL
+563 LTYGFL

-690 MSTIVPFIKNDGG
+690 MSAIVPFIKNDGG
-703 YAVGVNGLKLTFG
+703 YAVGVNGLKLTLG

-744 NAVMTADIVVYGKTL
+744 NAVMTADIVVY
-759 YAEVNG
+759 
-765 YKFAVNLAKESGENE
+765 
-780 EKSFDPSALKGYND
+780 
-794 YLDEVVGVIENIVKT
+794 
-809 DFKSVAY
+809 
-816 GKLIKKFAYD
+816 
-826 DQSGVIT
+826 
-833 LTVDGGVFGL
+833 
-843 GDVTLAAGI
+843 
-852 ADNKISVTLA
+852 
-862 ETAISEHVSLAVE
+862 
-875 KAEVKTDVAAIAEP
+875 
-889 DATKYVT
+889 
-896 NFAVKIG
+896 
-903 DDITAYVKL
+903 
-912 DVLGGRYD
+912 
-920 VKAQIGNYI
+920 
-929 VNAQIVGDEIFVKY
+929 
-943 RDLVVKAEIG
+943 
-953 DADEIIAFVNDIFGD
+953 
-968 KIDLSKTLDKLKT
+968 
-981 ITGGLKVSADADGLI
+981 
-996 VTADKAKITLAGAT
+996 
-1010 LTVDLSAYAIKGVD
+1010 
-1024 KISIGVGNDE
+1024 
-1034 TEFEDDYSSVAFEL
+1034 
-1048 KDVLP
+1048 
-1053 ALDPLAA
+1053 
-1060 FLNGGNTLVVDAT
+1060 
-1073 ISGMEISAV
+1073 
-1082 AGLVTDGEN
+1082 
-1091 KYLAVKIADLFGA
+1091 
-1104 ALDAKITE
+1104 
-1112 DTAYVAYGAITVK
+1112 
-1125 VAFADIGDLVSKIKS
+1125 
-1140 FINEIGAAKSETS
+1140 
-1153 TGITSVTA
+1153 
-1161 EEIINAV
+1161 
-1168 VDSLKKTDKDGGYEI
+1168 
-1183 NAAYNDYAISLVF
+1183 
-1196 GKDEL
+1196 
-1201 SSVKITAGEKLSADV
+1201 
-1216 SFGGTV
+1216 
-1222 AFVSPDEKNAV
+1222 
-1233 DIAELTDKILPTAGK
+1233 
-1248 LLKADGYCI
+1248 
-1257 SVNGLKLTLGDNT
+1257 
-1270 YTVNADVTTDKNL
+1270 
-1283 NVSAKAELTL
+1283 
-1293 NGKAFIKADA
+1293 
-1303 VIFGKT
+1303 GKT

-1404 DNKISVTL
+1404 DDKISVTL
-1412 AETAISEHVS
+1412 AETAISERVS
-1422 LAVENAEAKPNV
+1422 LAVEKAEVKTDV
-1434 AEISE
+1434 AAIAE
-1439 PDAKDYVTNFAVK
+1439 PDATKYVTNFAVK

-1509 DRIKNITD
+1509 DRIKNIID
-1517 ALTDPAHPERKSG
+1517 ALTDLAHPERKSG

-1547 ISVVREIVKNLSI
+1547 ISVVREIVKNLGI

-1641 PTLVKLT
+1641 PTLVKLA

-1758 ELMNAV
+1758 ELMNAF

-1837 GANAA
+1837 DANAA

>member
-40 SGIEQISAPS
+40 SGIERISAPS

-90 AVSNGTTHTVVEQAI
+90 AVSNGTTHTVVEQSI

-152 TAEWN
+152 TADWN

-306 IPAED
+306 TPAED

-690 MSTIVPFIKNDGG
+690 MSAIVPFIKNDGG
-703 YAVGVNGLKLTFG
+703 YAVG
-716 DNAYTVNGN
+716 
-725 VRIDKDLNVS
+725 
-735 ANAVLALNG
+735 
-744 NAVMTADIVVYGKTL
+744 
-759 YAEVNG
+759 
-765 YKFAVNLAKESGENE
+765 
-780 EKSFDPSALKGYND
+780 
-794 YLDEVVGVIENIVKT
+794 
-809 DFKSVAY
+809 
-816 GKLIKKFAYD
+816 
-826 DQSGVIT
+826 
-833 LTVDGGVFGL
+833 
-843 GDVTLAAGI
+843 
-852 ADNKISVTLA
+852 
-862 ETAISEHVSLAVE
+862 
-875 KAEVKTDVAAIAEP
+875 
-889 DATKYVT
+889 
-896 NFAVKIG
+896 
-903 DDITAYVKL
+903 
-912 DVLGGRYD
+912 
-920 VKAQIGNYI
+920 
-929 VNAQIVGDEIFVKY
+929 
-943 RDLVVKAEIG
+943 
-953 DADEIIAFVNDIFGD
+953 
-968 KIDLSKTLDKLKT
+968 
-981 ITGGLKVSADADGLI
+981 
-996 VTADKAKITLAGAT
+996 
-1010 LTVDLSAYAIKGVD
+1010 
-1024 KISIGVGNDE
+1024 
-1034 TEFEDDYSSVAFEL
+1034 
-1048 KDVLP
+1048 
-1053 ALDPLAA
+1053 
-1060 FLNGGNTLVVDAT
+1060 
-1073 ISGMEISAV
+1073 
-1082 AGLVTDGEN
+1082 
-1091 KYLAVKIADLFGA
+1091 
-1104 ALDAKITE
+1104 
-1112 DTAYVAYGAITVK
+1112 
-1125 VAFADIGDLVSKIKS
+1125 
-1140 FINEIGAAKSETS
+1140 
-1153 TGITSVTA
+1153 
-1161 EEIINAV
+1161 
-1168 VDSLKKTDKDGGYEI
+1168 
-1183 NAAYNDYAISLVF
+1183 
-1196 GKDEL
+1196 
-1201 SSVKITAGEKLSADV
+1201 
-1216 SFGGTV
+1216 
-1222 AFVSPDEKNAV
+1222 
-1233 DIAELTDKILPTAGK
+1233 
-1248 LLKADGYCI
+1248 
-1257 SVNGLKLTLGDNT
+1257 VNGLKLTLGDNT

-1334 FDLSVL
+1334 FDMSVL

-1404 DNKISVTL
+1404 DDKISVTL
-1412 AETAISEHVS
+1412 AETAISERVS
-1422 LAVENAEAKPNV
+1422 LAVEKAEAKPNV

-1517 ALTDPAHPERKSG
+1517 ALTDLAHPERKSG

-1547 ISVVREIVKNLSI
+1547 ISVVREIVKNLGI

-1575 SIKNLLNIGI
+1575 SIKNLLNIGV

-1621 DFSQAKDETV
+1621 DFSQAKEETV

-1641 PTLVKLT
+1641 PTLVKLA

-1660 VDELGVK
+1660 VDELNVR

-1825 TGSVRLNVTAAG
+1825 IGSVRLNVTAAG
-1837 GANAA
+1837 DANAA

-1910 IQIGVDVKVDIER
+1910 VQIGVDVKVDIER

-1951 DMGGESYLFYDNVS
+1951 DMGGVSYLFYDNVS

>member
-40 SGIEQISAPS
+40 SGIEQIPAPS

-306 IPAED
+306 TPAED

-330 GDNALNARLAADV
+330 GDNALNARLAANV

-421 AGSIMSAMT
+421 ASSIMSAMT

-690 MSTIVPFIKNDGG
+690 MSAIVPFIKNDGG
-703 YAVGVNGLKLTFG
+703 YAVGVNGLKLTLG

-765 YKFAVNLAKESGENE
+765 YKFAVNLAKESGKNE
-780 EKSFDPSALKGYND
+780 EKSFDP
-794 YLDEVVGVIENIVKT
+794 
-809 DFKSVAY
+809 
-816 GKLIKKFAYD
+816 
-826 DQSGVIT
+826 
-833 LTVDGGVFGL
+833 
-843 GDVTLAAGI
+843 
-852 ADNKISVTLA
+852 
-862 ETAISEHVSLAVE
+862 
-875 KAEVKTDVAAIAEP
+875 
-889 DATKYVT
+889 
-896 NFAVKIG
+896 
-903 DDITAYVKL
+903 
-912 DVLGGRYD
+912 
-920 VKAQIGNYI
+920 
-929 VNAQIVGDEIFVKY
+929 
-943 RDLVVKAEIG
+943 
-953 DADEIIAFVNDIFGD
+953 
-968 KIDLSKTLDKLKT
+968 
-981 ITGGLKVSADADGLI
+981 
-996 VTADKAKITLAGAT
+996 
-1010 LTVDLSAYAIKGVD
+1010 
-1024 KISIGVGNDE
+1024 
-1034 TEFEDDYSSVAFEL
+1034 
-1048 KDVLP
+1048 
-1053 ALDPLAA
+1053 
-1060 FLNGGNTLVVDAT
+1060 
-1073 ISGMEISAV
+1073 
-1082 AGLVTDGEN
+1082 
-1091 KYLAVKIADLFGA
+1091 
-1104 ALDAKITE
+1104 
-1112 DTAYVAYGAITVK
+1112 
-1125 VAFADIGDLVSKIKS
+1125 
-1140 FINEIGAAKSETS
+1140 
-1153 TGITSVTA
+1153 
-1161 EEIINAV
+1161 
-1168 VDSLKKTDKDGGYEI
+1168 
-1183 NAAYNDYAISLVF
+1183 
-1196 GKDEL
+1196 
-1201 SSVKITAGEKLSADV
+1201 
-1216 SFGGTV
+1216 
-1222 AFVSPDEKNAV
+1222 
-1233 DIAELTDKILPTAGK
+1233 
-1248 LLKADGYCI
+1248 
-1257 SVNGLKLTLGDNT
+1257 
-1270 YTVNADVTTDKNL
+1270 
-1283 NVSAKAELTL
+1283 
-1293 NGKAFIKADA
+1293 
-1303 VIFGKT
+1303 
-1309 LYAEVNGYKF
+1309 
-1319 AVNLAKESGENEEKS
+1319 
-1334 FDLSVL
+1334 SVL

-1404 DNKISVTL
+1404 DDKISVTL
-1412 AETAISEHVS
+1412 AETAISERVS
-1422 LAVENAEAKPNV
+1422 LAVEKAEVKTDV
-1434 AEISE
+1434 AAIAE

-1470 SFDLASDYDG
+1470 SFDLASDYNG

-1517 ALTDPAHPERKSG
+1517 ALTDLAHPERKSG

-1547 ISVVREIVKNLSI
+1547 ISVVREIVKNLGI

-1837 GANAA
+1837 DANAA

>member
-40 SGIEQISAPS
+40 SGIDQISAPS

-152 TAEWN
+152 TADWN

-306 IPAED
+306 TPAED

-690 MSTIVPFIKNDGG
+690 MSAIVPFIKNDGG
-703 YAVGVNGLKLTFG
+703 YAVGVNGLKLTLG

-780 EKSFDPSALKGYND
+780 EKSFDMSVLKGYND
-794 YLDEVVGVIENIVKT
+794 YLDEVVGVIGNIVKT

-852 ADNKISVTLA
+852 ADDKISVTLA
-862 ETAISEHVSLAVE
+862 ETAISERVSLAVE

-889 DATKYVT
+889 DATK
-896 NFAVKIG
+896 
-903 DDITAYVKL
+903 
-912 DVLGGRYD
+912 
-920 VKAQIGNYI
+920 
-929 VNAQIVGDEIFVKY
+929 
-943 RDLVVKAEIG
+943 
-953 DADEIIAFVNDIFGD
+953 
-968 KIDLSKTLDKLKT
+968 
-981 ITGGLKVSADADGLI
+981 
-996 VTADKAKITLAGAT
+996 
-1010 LTVDLSAYAIKGVD
+1010 
-1024 KISIGVGNDE
+1024 
-1034 TEFEDDYSSVAFEL
+1034 
-1048 KDVLP
+1048 
-1053 ALDPLAA
+1053 
-1060 FLNGGNTLVVDAT
+1060 
-1073 ISGMEISAV
+1073 
-1082 AGLVTDGEN
+1082 
-1091 KYLAVKIADLFGA
+1091 
-1104 ALDAKITE
+1104 
-1112 DTAYVAYGAITVK
+1112 
-1125 VAFADIGDLVSKIKS
+1125 
-1140 FINEIGAAKSETS
+1140 
-1153 TGITSVTA
+1153 
-1161 EEIINAV
+1161 
-1168 VDSLKKTDKDGGYEI
+1168 
-1183 NAAYNDYAISLVF
+1183 
-1196 GKDEL
+1196 
-1201 SSVKITAGEKLSADV
+1201 
-1216 SFGGTV
+1216 
-1222 AFVSPDEKNAV
+1222 
-1233 DIAELTDKILPTAGK
+1233 
-1248 LLKADGYCI
+1248 
-1257 SVNGLKLTLGDNT
+1257 
-1270 YTVNADVTTDKNL
+1270 
-1283 NVSAKAELTL
+1283 
-1293 NGKAFIKADA
+1293 
-1303 VIFGKT
+1303 
-1309 LYAEVNGYKF
+1309 
-1319 AVNLAKESGENEEKS
+1319 
-1334 FDLSVL
+1334 
-1340 KGYNDYL
+1340 
-1347 DEVVGVIEN
+1347 
-1356 IVKTDFK
+1356 
-1363 SVAYGKLIKKFAYD
+1363 
-1377 DQSGVITLTVDG
+1377 
-1389 GVFGLGDVTLAAGIA
+1389 
-1404 DNKISVTL
+1404 
-1412 AETAISEHVS
+1412 
-1422 LAVENAEAKPNV
+1422 
-1434 AEISE
+1434 
-1439 PDAKDYVTNFAVK
+1439 YVTNFAVK

-1470 SFDLASDYDG
+1470 SFDLASDYNG

-1517 ALTDPAHPERKSG
+1517 ALTDLAHPERKSG

-1547 ISVVREIVKNLSI
+1547 ISVVREIVKNLGI
-1560 TVDDDG
+1560 TVDNDG

-1641 PTLVKLT
+1641 PTLVKLA

-1660 VDELGVK
+1660 VDELGVR

-1758 ELMNAV
+1758 ELMNAF

-1825 TGSVRLNVTAAG
+1825 TGSVRLNITAAG
-1837 GANAA
+1837 DANAA

-2029 DSIRNAITG
+2029 GSIRNAITG

>member
-152 TAEWN
+152 TADWN

-306 IPAED
+306 TPAED

-563 LTYGSL
+563 LTYGPL

-690 MSTIVPFIKNDGG
+690 MSAIVPFIKNDGG
-703 YAVGVNGLKLTFG
+703 YAVGVNGLKLTLG

-852 ADNKISVTLA
+852 ADDKISVTLA
-862 ETAISEHVSLAVE
+862 ETAISERVSLAVE

-889 DATKYVT
+889 DATK
-896 NFAVKIG
+896 
-903 DDITAYVKL
+903 
-912 DVLGGRYD
+912 
-920 VKAQIGNYI
+920 
-929 VNAQIVGDEIFVKY
+929 
-943 RDLVVKAEIG
+943 
-953 DADEIIAFVNDIFGD
+953 
-968 KIDLSKTLDKLKT
+968 
-981 ITGGLKVSADADGLI
+981 
-996 VTADKAKITLAGAT
+996 
-1010 LTVDLSAYAIKGVD
+1010 
-1024 KISIGVGNDE
+1024 
-1034 TEFEDDYSSVAFEL
+1034 
-1048 KDVLP
+1048 
-1053 ALDPLAA
+1053 
-1060 FLNGGNTLVVDAT
+1060 
-1073 ISGMEISAV
+1073 
-1082 AGLVTDGEN
+1082 
-1091 KYLAVKIADLFGA
+1091 
-1104 ALDAKITE
+1104 
-1112 DTAYVAYGAITVK
+1112 
-1125 VAFADIGDLVSKIKS
+1125 
-1140 FINEIGAAKSETS
+1140 
-1153 TGITSVTA
+1153 
-1161 EEIINAV
+1161 
-1168 VDSLKKTDKDGGYEI
+1168 
-1183 NAAYNDYAISLVF
+1183 
-1196 GKDEL
+1196 
-1201 SSVKITAGEKLSADV
+1201 
-1216 SFGGTV
+1216 
-1222 AFVSPDEKNAV
+1222 
-1233 DIAELTDKILPTAGK
+1233 
-1248 LLKADGYCI
+1248 
-1257 SVNGLKLTLGDNT
+1257 
-1270 YTVNADVTTDKNL
+1270 
-1283 NVSAKAELTL
+1283 
-1293 NGKAFIKADA
+1293 
-1303 VIFGKT
+1303 
-1309 LYAEVNGYKF
+1309 
-1319 AVNLAKESGENEEKS
+1319 
-1334 FDLSVL
+1334 
-1340 KGYNDYL
+1340 
-1347 DEVVGVIEN
+1347 
-1356 IVKTDFK
+1356 
-1363 SVAYGKLIKKFAYD
+1363 
-1377 DQSGVITLTVDG
+1377 
-1389 GVFGLGDVTLAAGIA
+1389 
-1404 DNKISVTL
+1404 
-1412 AETAISEHVS
+1412 
-1422 LAVENAEAKPNV
+1422 
-1434 AEISE
+1434 
-1439 PDAKDYVTNFAVK
+1439 YVTNFAVK

-1470 SFDLASDYDG
+1470 SFDLASDYNG

-1517 ALTDPAHPERKSG
+1517 ALTDLAHPERKSG

-1547 ISVVREIVKNLSI
+1547 ISVVREIVKNLGI

-1575 SIKNLLNIGI
+1575 SIKNLLNIGV

-1641 PTLVKLT
+1641 PTLVKLA

-1660 VDELGVK
+1660 VDELNVR

-1758 ELMNAV
+1758 ELMNAF

-1837 GANAA
+1837 DANAA

>member
-152 TAEWN
+152 TADWN

-226 EMKMNSGAA
+226 EMKTNSGAA

-306 IPAED
+306 TPAED

-517 NTGLDLGGADVVAYV
+517 NTGLDLGGTDVVAYV

-690 MSTIVPFIKNDGG
+690 MSAIVPFIKNDGG
-703 YAVGVNGLKLTFG
+703 YAVG
-716 DNAYTVNGN
+716 
-725 VRIDKDLNVS
+725 
-735 ANAVLALNG
+735 
-744 NAVMTADIVVYGKTL
+744 
-759 YAEVNG
+759 
-765 YKFAVNLAKESGENE
+765 
-780 EKSFDPSALKGYND
+780 
-794 YLDEVVGVIENIVKT
+794 
-809 DFKSVAY
+809 
-816 GKLIKKFAYD
+816 
-826 DQSGVIT
+826 
-833 LTVDGGVFGL
+833 
-843 GDVTLAAGI
+843 
-852 ADNKISVTLA
+852 
-862 ETAISEHVSLAVE
+862 
-875 KAEVKTDVAAIAEP
+875 
-889 DATKYVT
+889 
-896 NFAVKIG
+896 
-903 DDITAYVKL
+903 
-912 DVLGGRYD
+912 
-920 VKAQIGNYI
+920 
-929 VNAQIVGDEIFVKY
+929 
-943 RDLVVKAEIG
+943 
-953 DADEIIAFVNDIFGD
+953 
-968 KIDLSKTLDKLKT
+968 
-981 ITGGLKVSADADGLI
+981 
-996 VTADKAKITLAGAT
+996 
-1010 LTVDLSAYAIKGVD
+1010 
-1024 KISIGVGNDE
+1024 
-1034 TEFEDDYSSVAFEL
+1034 
-1048 KDVLP
+1048 
-1053 ALDPLAA
+1053 
-1060 FLNGGNTLVVDAT
+1060 
-1073 ISGMEISAV
+1073 
-1082 AGLVTDGEN
+1082 
-1091 KYLAVKIADLFGA
+1091 
-1104 ALDAKITE
+1104 
-1112 DTAYVAYGAITVK
+1112 
-1125 VAFADIGDLVSKIKS
+1125 
-1140 FINEIGAAKSETS
+1140 
-1153 TGITSVTA
+1153 
-1161 EEIINAV
+1161 
-1168 VDSLKKTDKDGGYEI
+1168 
-1183 NAAYNDYAISLVF
+1183 
-1196 GKDEL
+1196 
-1201 SSVKITAGEKLSADV
+1201 
-1216 SFGGTV
+1216 
-1222 AFVSPDEKNAV
+1222 
-1233 DIAELTDKILPTAGK
+1233 
-1248 LLKADGYCI
+1248 
-1257 SVNGLKLTLGDNT
+1257 VNGLKLTLGDNT

-1334 FDLSVL
+1334 FDPSVL

-1404 DNKISVTL
+1404 DDKISVTL
-1412 AETAISEHVS
+1412 AETAISERVS
-1422 LAVENAEAKPNV
+1422 LAVEKAEVKTDV
-1434 AEISE
+1434 AAIAE

-1517 ALTDPAHPERKSG
+1517 ALTDLAHPERKSG

-1547 ISVVREIVKNLSI
+1547 ISVVREIVQNLGI

-1575 SIKNLLNIGI
+1575 SIKNLLNIGV

-1660 VDELGVK
+1660 VDELGVR

-2029 DSIRNAITG
+2029 GSIRNAITG

>member
-1 MKFLT
+1 
-6 RFFTHWT
+6 
-13 KKKVI
+13 
-18 ICALTALVMAGASFG
+18 MAGASFG

-152 TAEWN
+152 TADWN

-226 EMKMNSGAA
+226 EMKTNSGAA

-306 IPAED
+306 TPAED

-601 DIKDIDFASVVAEIA
+601 DIKDIDFASVVAGIA

-690 MSTIVPFIKNDGG
+690 MSAIVPFIKNDGG

-780 EKSFDPSALKGYND
+780 EKSFDLSALKGYND

-852 ADNKISVTLA
+852 ADDKISVTLA
-862 ETAISEHVSLAVE
+862 ETAISERVSLAVE

-889 DATKYVT
+889 DATK
-896 NFAVKIG
+896 
-903 DDITAYVKL
+903 
-912 DVLGGRYD
+912 
-920 VKAQIGNYI
+920 
-929 VNAQIVGDEIFVKY
+929 
-943 RDLVVKAEIG
+943 
-953 DADEIIAFVNDIFGD
+953 
-968 KIDLSKTLDKLKT
+968 
-981 ITGGLKVSADADGLI
+981 
-996 VTADKAKITLAGAT
+996 
-1010 LTVDLSAYAIKGVD
+1010 
-1024 KISIGVGNDE
+1024 
-1034 TEFEDDYSSVAFEL
+1034 
-1048 KDVLP
+1048 
-1053 ALDPLAA
+1053 
-1060 FLNGGNTLVVDAT
+1060 
-1073 ISGMEISAV
+1073 
-1082 AGLVTDGEN
+1082 
-1091 KYLAVKIADLFGA
+1091 
-1104 ALDAKITE
+1104 
-1112 DTAYVAYGAITVK
+1112 
-1125 VAFADIGDLVSKIKS
+1125 
-1140 FINEIGAAKSETS
+1140 
-1153 TGITSVTA
+1153 
-1161 EEIINAV
+1161 
-1168 VDSLKKTDKDGGYEI
+1168 
-1183 NAAYNDYAISLVF
+1183 
-1196 GKDEL
+1196 
-1201 SSVKITAGEKLSADV
+1201 
-1216 SFGGTV
+1216 
-1222 AFVSPDEKNAV
+1222 
-1233 DIAELTDKILPTAGK
+1233 
-1248 LLKADGYCI
+1248 
-1257 SVNGLKLTLGDNT
+1257 
-1270 YTVNADVTTDKNL
+1270 
-1283 NVSAKAELTL
+1283 
-1293 NGKAFIKADA
+1293 
-1303 VIFGKT
+1303 
-1309 LYAEVNGYKF
+1309 
-1319 AVNLAKESGENEEKS
+1319 
-1334 FDLSVL
+1334 
-1340 KGYNDYL
+1340 
-1347 DEVVGVIEN
+1347 
-1356 IVKTDFK
+1356 
-1363 SVAYGKLIKKFAYD
+1363 
-1377 DQSGVITLTVDG
+1377 
-1389 GVFGLGDVTLAAGIA
+1389 
-1404 DNKISVTL
+1404 
-1412 AETAISEHVS
+1412 
-1422 LAVENAEAKPNV
+1422 
-1434 AEISE
+1434 
-1439 PDAKDYVTNFAVK
+1439 YVTNFAVK

-1517 ALTDPAHPERKSG
+1517 ALTDLAHPERKSG
-1530 RSEDETETVDVQ
+1530 RSEDETVGVQ

-1547 ISVVREIVKNLSI
+1547 ISVVREIVKNLGI

-1575 SIKNLLNIGI
+1575 SIKNLLNIGV

-1758 ELMNAV
+1758 ELMNAF

>member
-152 TAEWN
+152 TADWN

-306 IPAED
+306 TPAED

-601 DIKDIDFASVVAEIA
+601 DIKDIDFASIVAEIA

-690 MSTIVPFIKNDGG
+690 MSAIVPFIKNDGG
-703 YAVGVNGLKLTFG
+703 YAVG
-716 DNAYTVNGN
+716 
-725 VRIDKDLNVS
+725 
-735 ANAVLALNG
+735 
-744 NAVMTADIVVYGKTL
+744 
-759 YAEVNG
+759 
-765 YKFAVNLAKESGENE
+765 
-780 EKSFDPSALKGYND
+780 
-794 YLDEVVGVIENIVKT
+794 
-809 DFKSVAY
+809 
-816 GKLIKKFAYD
+816 
-826 DQSGVIT
+826 
-833 LTVDGGVFGL
+833 
-843 GDVTLAAGI
+843 
-852 ADNKISVTLA
+852 
-862 ETAISEHVSLAVE
+862 
-875 KAEVKTDVAAIAEP
+875 
-889 DATKYVT
+889 
-896 NFAVKIG
+896 
-903 DDITAYVKL
+903 
-912 DVLGGRYD
+912 
-920 VKAQIGNYI
+920 
-929 VNAQIVGDEIFVKY
+929 
-943 RDLVVKAEIG
+943 
-953 DADEIIAFVNDIFGD
+953 
-968 KIDLSKTLDKLKT
+968 
-981 ITGGLKVSADADGLI
+981 
-996 VTADKAKITLAGAT
+996 
-1010 LTVDLSAYAIKGVD
+1010 
-1024 KISIGVGNDE
+1024 
-1034 TEFEDDYSSVAFEL
+1034 
-1048 KDVLP
+1048 
-1053 ALDPLAA
+1053 
-1060 FLNGGNTLVVDAT
+1060 
-1073 ISGMEISAV
+1073 
-1082 AGLVTDGEN
+1082 
-1091 KYLAVKIADLFGA
+1091 
-1104 ALDAKITE
+1104 
-1112 DTAYVAYGAITVK
+1112 
-1125 VAFADIGDLVSKIKS
+1125 
-1140 FINEIGAAKSETS
+1140 
-1153 TGITSVTA
+1153 
-1161 EEIINAV
+1161 
-1168 VDSLKKTDKDGGYEI
+1168 
-1183 NAAYNDYAISLVF
+1183 
-1196 GKDEL
+1196 
-1201 SSVKITAGEKLSADV
+1201 
-1216 SFGGTV
+1216 
-1222 AFVSPDEKNAV
+1222 
-1233 DIAELTDKILPTAGK
+1233 
-1248 LLKADGYCI
+1248 
-1257 SVNGLKLTLGDNT
+1257 VNGLKLTLGDNT

-1334 FDLSVL
+1334 FDLSAL

-1404 DNKISVTL
+1404 DDKISVTL
-1412 AETAISEHVS
+1412 AETAISERVS
-1422 LAVENAEAKPNV
+1422 LAVEKAEAKPNV

-1439 PDAKDYVTNFAVK
+1439 PDATKYVTNFAVK

-1517 ALTDPAHPERKSG
+1517 ALTDLAHPERKSG

-1547 ISVVREIVKNLSI
+1547 ISVVREIVKNLGI

-1641 PTLVKLT
+1641 PTLVKLA

-1660 VDELGVK
+1660 VDELGVR

-1758 ELMNAV
+1758 ELMNAF

-1837 GANAA
+1837 DANAA

>member
-690 MSTIVPFIKNDGG
+690 MSAIVPFVKNDGG

-744 NAVMTADIVVYGKTL
+744 NAVMTADIVVY
-759 YAEVNG
+759 
-765 YKFAVNLAKESGENE
+765 
-780 EKSFDPSALKGYND
+780 
-794 YLDEVVGVIENIVKT
+794 
-809 DFKSVAY
+809 
-816 GKLIKKFAYD
+816 
-826 DQSGVIT
+826 
-833 LTVDGGVFGL
+833 
-843 GDVTLAAGI
+843 
-852 ADNKISVTLA
+852 
-862 ETAISEHVSLAVE
+862 
-875 KAEVKTDVAAIAEP
+875 
-889 DATKYVT
+889 
-896 NFAVKIG
+896 
-903 DDITAYVKL
+903 
-912 DVLGGRYD
+912 
-920 VKAQIGNYI
+920 
-929 VNAQIVGDEIFVKY
+929 
-943 RDLVVKAEIG
+943 
-953 DADEIIAFVNDIFGD
+953 
-968 KIDLSKTLDKLKT
+968 
-981 ITGGLKVSADADGLI
+981 
-996 VTADKAKITLAGAT
+996 
-1010 LTVDLSAYAIKGVD
+1010 
-1024 KISIGVGNDE
+1024 
-1034 TEFEDDYSSVAFEL
+1034 
-1048 KDVLP
+1048 
-1053 ALDPLAA
+1053 
-1060 FLNGGNTLVVDAT
+1060 
-1073 ISGMEISAV
+1073 
-1082 AGLVTDGEN
+1082 
-1091 KYLAVKIADLFGA
+1091 
-1104 ALDAKITE
+1104 
-1112 DTAYVAYGAITVK
+1112 
-1125 VAFADIGDLVSKIKS
+1125 
-1140 FINEIGAAKSETS
+1140 
-1153 TGITSVTA
+1153 
-1161 EEIINAV
+1161 
-1168 VDSLKKTDKDGGYEI
+1168 
-1183 NAAYNDYAISLVF
+1183 
-1196 GKDEL
+1196 
-1201 SSVKITAGEKLSADV
+1201 
-1216 SFGGTV
+1216 
-1222 AFVSPDEKNAV
+1222 
-1233 DIAELTDKILPTAGK
+1233 
-1248 LLKADGYCI
+1248 
-1257 SVNGLKLTLGDNT
+1257 
-1270 YTVNADVTTDKNL
+1270 
-1283 NVSAKAELTL
+1283 
-1293 NGKAFIKADA
+1293 
-1303 VIFGKT
+1303 GKT

-1404 DNKISVTL
+1404 DDKISVTL
-1412 AETAISEHVS
+1412 AETAISERVS
-1422 LAVENAEAKPNV
+1422 LAVEKAEVKTDV
-1434 AEISE
+1434 AAIAE
-1439 PDAKDYVTNFAVK
+1439 PDATKYVTNFAVK

-1470 SFDLASDYDG
+1470 SFDLASDYNG

-1517 ALTDPAHPERKSG
+1517 ALTDLAHPERKSG

-1547 ISVVREIVKNLSI
+1547 ISVVREIVKNLGI

-1641 PTLVKLT
+1641 PTLVKLA

-1660 VDELGVK
+1660 VDELGVR

-1814 GELTLRVSEPA
+1814 GELTLRLSEPA

>member
-517 NTGLDLGGADVVAYV
+517 NTGLDLGGTDVVAYV

-690 MSTIVPFIKNDGG
+690 MSAIVPFIKNDGG
-703 YAVGVNGLKLTFG
+703 YAVG
-716 DNAYTVNGN
+716 
-725 VRIDKDLNVS
+725 
-735 ANAVLALNG
+735 
-744 NAVMTADIVVYGKTL
+744 
-759 YAEVNG
+759 
-765 YKFAVNLAKESGENE
+765 
-780 EKSFDPSALKGYND
+780 
-794 YLDEVVGVIENIVKT
+794 
-809 DFKSVAY
+809 
-816 GKLIKKFAYD
+816 
-826 DQSGVIT
+826 
-833 LTVDGGVFGL
+833 
-843 GDVTLAAGI
+843 
-852 ADNKISVTLA
+852 
-862 ETAISEHVSLAVE
+862 
-875 KAEVKTDVAAIAEP
+875 
-889 DATKYVT
+889 
-896 NFAVKIG
+896 
-903 DDITAYVKL
+903 
-912 DVLGGRYD
+912 
-920 VKAQIGNYI
+920 
-929 VNAQIVGDEIFVKY
+929 
-943 RDLVVKAEIG
+943 
-953 DADEIIAFVNDIFGD
+953 
-968 KIDLSKTLDKLKT
+968 
-981 ITGGLKVSADADGLI
+981 
-996 VTADKAKITLAGAT
+996 
-1010 LTVDLSAYAIKGVD
+1010 
-1024 KISIGVGNDE
+1024 
-1034 TEFEDDYSSVAFEL
+1034 
-1048 KDVLP
+1048 
-1053 ALDPLAA
+1053 
-1060 FLNGGNTLVVDAT
+1060 
-1073 ISGMEISAV
+1073 
-1082 AGLVTDGEN
+1082 
-1091 KYLAVKIADLFGA
+1091 
-1104 ALDAKITE
+1104 
-1112 DTAYVAYGAITVK
+1112 
-1125 VAFADIGDLVSKIKS
+1125 
-1140 FINEIGAAKSETS
+1140 
-1153 TGITSVTA
+1153 
-1161 EEIINAV
+1161 
-1168 VDSLKKTDKDGGYEI
+1168 
-1183 NAAYNDYAISLVF
+1183 
-1196 GKDEL
+1196 
-1201 SSVKITAGEKLSADV
+1201 
-1216 SFGGTV
+1216 
-1222 AFVSPDEKNAV
+1222 
-1233 DIAELTDKILPTAGK
+1233 
-1248 LLKADGYCI
+1248 
-1257 SVNGLKLTLGDNT
+1257 VNGLKLTLGDNT

-1319 AVNLAKESGENEEKS
+1319 AVNLAKESGKNEEKS
-1334 FDLSVL
+1334 FDMSVL

-1404 DNKISVTL
+1404 DDKISVTL
-1412 AETAISEHVS
+1412 AETAISERVS
-1422 LAVENAEAKPNV
+1422 LAVEKAEVKTDV
-1434 AEISE
+1434 AAIAE
-1439 PDAKDYVTNFAVK
+1439 PDATKYVTNFAVK

-1470 SFDLASDYDG
+1470 SFDLASDYNG

-1517 ALTDPAHPERKSG
+1517 ALTDLAHPERKSG

-1547 ISVVREIVKNLSI
+1547 ISVVREIVKNLGI

-2029 DSIRNAITG
+2029 GSIRNAITG

>member
-90 AVSNGTTHTVVEQAI
+90 AVSNGTTHTVVEQSI

-152 TAEWN
+152 TADWN

-306 IPAED
+306 TPAED

-360 LENLSLAAKVGDKL
+360 PENLSLAAKVGDKL

-569 NAILPLGRIGDLVDI
+569 NAILPLGRIDDLVDI

-683 VRLAERA
+683 VLLAERA

-703 YAVGVNGLKLTFG
+703 YAVGVNGLKLTLG

-852 ADNKISVTLA
+852 ADDKISVTLA
-862 ETAISEHVSLAVE
+862 ETAISE
-875 KAEVKTDVAAIAEP
+875 
-889 DATKYVT
+889 
-896 NFAVKIG
+896 
-903 DDITAYVKL
+903 
-912 DVLGGRYD
+912 R
-920 VKAQIGNYI
+920 
-929 VNAQIVGDEIFVKY
+929 
-943 RDLVVKAEIG
+943 
-953 DADEIIAFVNDIFGD
+953 
-968 KIDLSKTLDKLKT
+968 
-981 ITGGLKVSADADGLI
+981 
-996 VTADKAKITLAGAT
+996 
-1010 LTVDLSAYAIKGVD
+1010 
-1024 KISIGVGNDE
+1024 
-1034 TEFEDDYSSVAFEL
+1034 
-1048 KDVLP
+1048 
-1053 ALDPLAA
+1053 
-1060 FLNGGNTLVVDAT
+1060 
-1073 ISGMEISAV
+1073 
-1082 AGLVTDGEN
+1082 
-1091 KYLAVKIADLFGA
+1091 
-1104 ALDAKITE
+1104 
-1112 DTAYVAYGAITVK
+1112 
-1125 VAFADIGDLVSKIKS
+1125 
-1140 FINEIGAAKSETS
+1140 
-1153 TGITSVTA
+1153 
-1161 EEIINAV
+1161 
-1168 VDSLKKTDKDGGYEI
+1168 
-1183 NAAYNDYAISLVF
+1183 
-1196 GKDEL
+1196 
-1201 SSVKITAGEKLSADV
+1201 
-1216 SFGGTV
+1216 
-1222 AFVSPDEKNAV
+1222 
-1233 DIAELTDKILPTAGK
+1233 
-1248 LLKADGYCI
+1248 
-1257 SVNGLKLTLGDNT
+1257 
-1270 YTVNADVTTDKNL
+1270 
-1283 NVSAKAELTL
+1283 
-1293 NGKAFIKADA
+1293 
-1303 VIFGKT
+1303 
-1309 LYAEVNGYKF
+1309 
-1319 AVNLAKESGENEEKS
+1319 
-1334 FDLSVL
+1334 
-1340 KGYNDYL
+1340 
-1347 DEVVGVIEN
+1347 
-1356 IVKTDFK
+1356 
-1363 SVAYGKLIKKFAYD
+1363 
-1377 DQSGVITLTVDG
+1377 
-1389 GVFGLGDVTLAAGIA
+1389 
-1404 DNKISVTL
+1404 
-1412 AETAISEHVS
+1412 VS

-1470 SFDLASDYDG
+1470 SFDLASDYNG

-1509 DRIKNITD
+1509 GRIKNITD
-1517 ALTDPAHPERKSG
+1517 ALTDLAHPERKSG

-1547 ISVVREIVKNLSI
+1547 ISVVREIVKNLGI

-1758 ELMNAV
+1758 ELMNAF

-1837 GANAA
+1837 DANAA

>member
-70 DANYNLYVAQQVL
+70 AANYNLYVAQQVL

-374 FISYNDGTVSLSYD
+374 FISYNDGMVSLSYD

-441 IPINLGD
+441 IPINFGD

-690 MSTIVPFIKNDGG
+690 MSAIVPFIKNDGG
-703 YAVGVNGLKLTFG
+703 YAVG
-716 DNAYTVNGN
+716 
-725 VRIDKDLNVS
+725 
-735 ANAVLALNG
+735 
-744 NAVMTADIVVYGKTL
+744 
-759 YAEVNG
+759 
-765 YKFAVNLAKESGENE
+765 
-780 EKSFDPSALKGYND
+780 
-794 YLDEVVGVIENIVKT
+794 
-809 DFKSVAY
+809 
-816 GKLIKKFAYD
+816 
-826 DQSGVIT
+826 
-833 LTVDGGVFGL
+833 
-843 GDVTLAAGI
+843 
-852 ADNKISVTLA
+852 
-862 ETAISEHVSLAVE
+862 
-875 KAEVKTDVAAIAEP
+875 
-889 DATKYVT
+889 
-896 NFAVKIG
+896 
-903 DDITAYVKL
+903 
-912 DVLGGRYD
+912 
-920 VKAQIGNYI
+920 
-929 VNAQIVGDEIFVKY
+929 
-943 RDLVVKAEIG
+943 
-953 DADEIIAFVNDIFGD
+953 
-968 KIDLSKTLDKLKT
+968 
-981 ITGGLKVSADADGLI
+981 
-996 VTADKAKITLAGAT
+996 
-1010 LTVDLSAYAIKGVD
+1010 
-1024 KISIGVGNDE
+1024 
-1034 TEFEDDYSSVAFEL
+1034 
-1048 KDVLP
+1048 
-1053 ALDPLAA
+1053 
-1060 FLNGGNTLVVDAT
+1060 
-1073 ISGMEISAV
+1073 
-1082 AGLVTDGEN
+1082 
-1091 KYLAVKIADLFGA
+1091 
-1104 ALDAKITE
+1104 
-1112 DTAYVAYGAITVK
+1112 
-1125 VAFADIGDLVSKIKS
+1125 
-1140 FINEIGAAKSETS
+1140 
-1153 TGITSVTA
+1153 
-1161 EEIINAV
+1161 
-1168 VDSLKKTDKDGGYEI
+1168 
-1183 NAAYNDYAISLVF
+1183 
-1196 GKDEL
+1196 
-1201 SSVKITAGEKLSADV
+1201 
-1216 SFGGTV
+1216 
-1222 AFVSPDEKNAV
+1222 
-1233 DIAELTDKILPTAGK
+1233 
-1248 LLKADGYCI
+1248 
-1257 SVNGLKLTLGDNT
+1257 VNGLKLTLGDNT

-1404 DNKISVTL
+1404 DDKISVTL
-1412 AETAISEHVS
+1412 AETAISERVS
-1422 LAVENAEAKPNV
+1422 LAVEKAEAKPNV
-1434 AEISE
+1434 AAIAE
-1439 PDAKDYVTNFAVK
+1439 PDATKYVTNFAVK

-1470 SFDLASDYDG
+1470 SFDLASDYNG

-1517 ALTDPAHPERKSG
+1517 ALTDLAHPERKSG

-1547 ISVVREIVKNLSI
+1547 ISVVREIVKNLGI

-1641 PTLVKLT
+1641 PTLVKLA

-1660 VDELGVK
+1660 VDELGVR

-1814 GELTLRVSEPA
+1814 GELTLRLSEPA

>member
-852 ADNKISVTLA
+852 ADDKISVTLA

-889 DATKYVT
+889 DATK
-896 NFAVKIG
+896 
-903 DDITAYVKL
+903 
-912 DVLGGRYD
+912 
-920 VKAQIGNYI
+920 
-929 VNAQIVGDEIFVKY
+929 
-943 RDLVVKAEIG
+943 
-953 DADEIIAFVNDIFGD
+953 
-968 KIDLSKTLDKLKT
+968 
-981 ITGGLKVSADADGLI
+981 
-996 VTADKAKITLAGAT
+996 
-1010 LTVDLSAYAIKGVD
+1010 
-1024 KISIGVGNDE
+1024 
-1034 TEFEDDYSSVAFEL
+1034 
-1048 KDVLP
+1048 
-1053 ALDPLAA
+1053 
-1060 FLNGGNTLVVDAT
+1060 
-1073 ISGMEISAV
+1073 
-1082 AGLVTDGEN
+1082 
-1091 KYLAVKIADLFGA
+1091 
-1104 ALDAKITE
+1104 
-1112 DTAYVAYGAITVK
+1112 
-1125 VAFADIGDLVSKIKS
+1125 
-1140 FINEIGAAKSETS
+1140 
-1153 TGITSVTA
+1153 
-1161 EEIINAV
+1161 
-1168 VDSLKKTDKDGGYEI
+1168 
-1183 NAAYNDYAISLVF
+1183 
-1196 GKDEL
+1196 
-1201 SSVKITAGEKLSADV
+1201 
-1216 SFGGTV
+1216 
-1222 AFVSPDEKNAV
+1222 
-1233 DIAELTDKILPTAGK
+1233 
-1248 LLKADGYCI
+1248 
-1257 SVNGLKLTLGDNT
+1257 
-1270 YTVNADVTTDKNL
+1270 
-1283 NVSAKAELTL
+1283 
-1293 NGKAFIKADA
+1293 
-1303 VIFGKT
+1303 
-1309 LYAEVNGYKF
+1309 
-1319 AVNLAKESGENEEKS
+1319 
-1334 FDLSVL
+1334 
-1340 KGYNDYL
+1340 
-1347 DEVVGVIEN
+1347 
-1356 IVKTDFK
+1356 
-1363 SVAYGKLIKKFAYD
+1363 
-1377 DQSGVITLTVDG
+1377 
-1389 GVFGLGDVTLAAGIA
+1389 
-1404 DNKISVTL
+1404 
-1412 AETAISEHVS
+1412 
-1422 LAVENAEAKPNV
+1422 
-1434 AEISE
+1434 
-1439 PDAKDYVTNFAVK
+1439 YVTNFAVK

-1517 ALTDPAHPERKSG
+1517 ALTDLAHPERKSG

-1547 ISVVREIVKNLSI
+1547 ISVVREIVKNLGI

-1595 TLSLKVSELGDKTL
+1595 TLSLKVSELGNKTL

-1641 PTLVKLT
+1641 PTLVKLA

-1660 VDELGVK
+1660 VDELGVR

-1758 ELMNAV
+1758 ELMNAF

-1860 AKELSYDVSGHT
+1860 AKELTYDVSGHT

>member
-441 IPINLGD
+441 IPINFGD

-690 MSTIVPFIKNDGG
+690 MSAIVPFIKNDGG
-703 YAVGVNGLKLTFG
+703 YAVGVNGLKLTLG

-852 ADNKISVTLA
+852 ADDKISVTLA
-862 ETAISEHVSLAVE
+862 ETTISERVSLAVE

-889 DATKYVT
+889 DATK
-896 NFAVKIG
+896 
-903 DDITAYVKL
+903 
-912 DVLGGRYD
+912 
-920 VKAQIGNYI
+920 
-929 VNAQIVGDEIFVKY
+929 
-943 RDLVVKAEIG
+943 
-953 DADEIIAFVNDIFGD
+953 
-968 KIDLSKTLDKLKT
+968 
-981 ITGGLKVSADADGLI
+981 
-996 VTADKAKITLAGAT
+996 
-1010 LTVDLSAYAIKGVD
+1010 
-1024 KISIGVGNDE
+1024 
-1034 TEFEDDYSSVAFEL
+1034 
-1048 KDVLP
+1048 
-1053 ALDPLAA
+1053 
-1060 FLNGGNTLVVDAT
+1060 
-1073 ISGMEISAV
+1073 
-1082 AGLVTDGEN
+1082 
-1091 KYLAVKIADLFGA
+1091 
-1104 ALDAKITE
+1104 
-1112 DTAYVAYGAITVK
+1112 
-1125 VAFADIGDLVSKIKS
+1125 
-1140 FINEIGAAKSETS
+1140 
-1153 TGITSVTA
+1153 
-1161 EEIINAV
+1161 
-1168 VDSLKKTDKDGGYEI
+1168 
-1183 NAAYNDYAISLVF
+1183 
-1196 GKDEL
+1196 
-1201 SSVKITAGEKLSADV
+1201 
-1216 SFGGTV
+1216 
-1222 AFVSPDEKNAV
+1222 
-1233 DIAELTDKILPTAGK
+1233 
-1248 LLKADGYCI
+1248 
-1257 SVNGLKLTLGDNT
+1257 
-1270 YTVNADVTTDKNL
+1270 
-1283 NVSAKAELTL
+1283 
-1293 NGKAFIKADA
+1293 
-1303 VIFGKT
+1303 
-1309 LYAEVNGYKF
+1309 
-1319 AVNLAKESGENEEKS
+1319 
-1334 FDLSVL
+1334 
-1340 KGYNDYL
+1340 
-1347 DEVVGVIEN
+1347 
-1356 IVKTDFK
+1356 
-1363 SVAYGKLIKKFAYD
+1363 
-1377 DQSGVITLTVDG
+1377 
-1389 GVFGLGDVTLAAGIA
+1389 
-1404 DNKISVTL
+1404 
-1412 AETAISEHVS
+1412 
-1422 LAVENAEAKPNV
+1422 
-1434 AEISE
+1434 
-1439 PDAKDYVTNFAVK
+1439 YVTNFAVK

-1470 SFDLASDYDG
+1470 SFDLASDYNG

-1517 ALTDPAHPERKSG
+1517 ALTDLAHPERKSG

-1547 ISVVREIVKNLSI
+1547 ISVVREIVKNLGI

-1621 DFSQAKDETV
+1621 DFSQAKEETV

-1641 PTLVKLT
+1641 PTLVKLA

-1660 VDELGVK
+1660 VDELGVR

-1758 ELMNAV
+1758 ELMNAF

-1923 KKGQSDVVYVAAKLI
+1923 KKGQSDIVYVAAKLI

-2091 LTGDVR
+2091 LTGDIR

>member
-152 TAEWN
+152 TADWN

-306 IPAED
+306 TPAED

-690 MSTIVPFIKNDGG
+690 MSAIVPFIKNDGG
-703 YAVGVNGLKLTFG
+703 YAVG
-716 DNAYTVNGN
+716 
-725 VRIDKDLNVS
+725 
-735 ANAVLALNG
+735 
-744 NAVMTADIVVYGKTL
+744 
-759 YAEVNG
+759 
-765 YKFAVNLAKESGENE
+765 
-780 EKSFDPSALKGYND
+780 
-794 YLDEVVGVIENIVKT
+794 
-809 DFKSVAY
+809 
-816 GKLIKKFAYD
+816 
-826 DQSGVIT
+826 
-833 LTVDGGVFGL
+833 
-843 GDVTLAAGI
+843 
-852 ADNKISVTLA
+852 
-862 ETAISEHVSLAVE
+862 
-875 KAEVKTDVAAIAEP
+875 
-889 DATKYVT
+889 
-896 NFAVKIG
+896 
-903 DDITAYVKL
+903 
-912 DVLGGRYD
+912 
-920 VKAQIGNYI
+920 
-929 VNAQIVGDEIFVKY
+929 
-943 RDLVVKAEIG
+943 
-953 DADEIIAFVNDIFGD
+953 
-968 KIDLSKTLDKLKT
+968 
-981 ITGGLKVSADADGLI
+981 
-996 VTADKAKITLAGAT
+996 
-1010 LTVDLSAYAIKGVD
+1010 
-1024 KISIGVGNDE
+1024 
-1034 TEFEDDYSSVAFEL
+1034 
-1048 KDVLP
+1048 
-1053 ALDPLAA
+1053 
-1060 FLNGGNTLVVDAT
+1060 
-1073 ISGMEISAV
+1073 
-1082 AGLVTDGEN
+1082 
-1091 KYLAVKIADLFGA
+1091 
-1104 ALDAKITE
+1104 
-1112 DTAYVAYGAITVK
+1112 
-1125 VAFADIGDLVSKIKS
+1125 
-1140 FINEIGAAKSETS
+1140 
-1153 TGITSVTA
+1153 
-1161 EEIINAV
+1161 
-1168 VDSLKKTDKDGGYEI
+1168 
-1183 NAAYNDYAISLVF
+1183 
-1196 GKDEL
+1196 
-1201 SSVKITAGEKLSADV
+1201 
-1216 SFGGTV
+1216 
-1222 AFVSPDEKNAV
+1222 
-1233 DIAELTDKILPTAGK
+1233 
-1248 LLKADGYCI
+1248 
-1257 SVNGLKLTLGDNT
+1257 VNGLKLTLGDNT

-1404 DNKISVTL
+1404 DDKISVTL
-1412 AETAISEHVS
+1412 AETAISERVS
-1422 LAVENAEAKPNV
+1422 LAVEKAEAKPNV
-1434 AEISE
+1434 AAIAE
-1439 PDAKDYVTNFAVK
+1439 PDATKYVTNFAVK

-1470 SFDLASDYDG
+1470 SFDLASDYNG

-1517 ALTDPAHPERKSG
+1517 ALTDLAHPERKSG

-1547 ISVVREIVKNLSI
+1547 ISVVREIVKNLGI

-1641 PTLVKLT
+1641 PTLVKLA

-1660 VDELGVK
+1660 VDELGVR

-1814 GELTLRVSEPA
+1814 GELTLRLSEPA

>member
-152 TAEWN
+152 TADWN

-306 IPAED
+306 TPAED

-563 LTYGSL
+563 LTYGPL

-780 EKSFDPSALKGYND
+780 EKSFDPS
-794 YLDEVVGVIENIVKT
+794 
-809 DFKSVAY
+809 
-816 GKLIKKFAYD
+816 
-826 DQSGVIT
+826 
-833 LTVDGGVFGL
+833 
-843 GDVTLAAGI
+843 
-852 ADNKISVTLA
+852 
-862 ETAISEHVSLAVE
+862 
-875 KAEVKTDVAAIAEP
+875 
-889 DATKYVT
+889 
-896 NFAVKIG
+896 
-903 DDITAYVKL
+903 
-912 DVLGGRYD
+912 
-920 VKAQIGNYI
+920 
-929 VNAQIVGDEIFVKY
+929 
-943 RDLVVKAEIG
+943 
-953 DADEIIAFVNDIFGD
+953 
-968 KIDLSKTLDKLKT
+968 
-981 ITGGLKVSADADGLI
+981 
-996 VTADKAKITLAGAT
+996 
-1010 LTVDLSAYAIKGVD
+1010 
-1024 KISIGVGNDE
+1024 
-1034 TEFEDDYSSVAFEL
+1034 
-1048 KDVLP
+1048 
-1053 ALDPLAA
+1053 
-1060 FLNGGNTLVVDAT
+1060 
-1073 ISGMEISAV
+1073 
-1082 AGLVTDGEN
+1082 
-1091 KYLAVKIADLFGA
+1091 
-1104 ALDAKITE
+1104 
-1112 DTAYVAYGAITVK
+1112 
-1125 VAFADIGDLVSKIKS
+1125 
-1140 FINEIGAAKSETS
+1140 
-1153 TGITSVTA
+1153 
-1161 EEIINAV
+1161 
-1168 VDSLKKTDKDGGYEI
+1168 
-1183 NAAYNDYAISLVF
+1183 
-1196 GKDEL
+1196 
-1201 SSVKITAGEKLSADV
+1201 
-1216 SFGGTV
+1216 
-1222 AFVSPDEKNAV
+1222 
-1233 DIAELTDKILPTAGK
+1233 
-1248 LLKADGYCI
+1248 
-1257 SVNGLKLTLGDNT
+1257 
-1270 YTVNADVTTDKNL
+1270 
-1283 NVSAKAELTL
+1283 
-1293 NGKAFIKADA
+1293 
-1303 VIFGKT
+1303 
-1309 LYAEVNGYKF
+1309 
-1319 AVNLAKESGENEEKS
+1319 
-1334 FDLSVL
+1334 VL

-1404 DNKISVTL
+1404 DDKISVTL
-1412 AETAISEHVS
+1412 AETAISERVS
-1422 LAVENAEAKPNV
+1422 LAVEKAEVKTDV
-1434 AEISE
+1434 AAIAE
-1439 PDAKDYVTNFAVK
+1439 PDATKYVTNFAVK

-1470 SFDLASDYDG
+1470 SFDLASDYNG

-1517 ALTDPAHPERKSG
+1517 ALTDLAHPERKSG

-1547 ISVVREIVKNLSI
+1547 ISVVREIVKNLGI
-1560 TVDDDG
+1560 TVDDYG

-1641 PTLVKLT
+1641 PTLVKLA

-1758 ELMNAV
+1758 ELMNAF

-1837 GANAA
+1837 DANAA

>member
-306 IPAED
+306 TPAED

-616 ASEIK
+616 ASEIR

-780 EKSFDPSALKGYND
+780 EKSFDPS
-794 YLDEVVGVIENIVKT
+794 
-809 DFKSVAY
+809 
-816 GKLIKKFAYD
+816 
-826 DQSGVIT
+826 
-833 LTVDGGVFGL
+833 
-843 GDVTLAAGI
+843 
-852 ADNKISVTLA
+852 
-862 ETAISEHVSLAVE
+862 
-875 KAEVKTDVAAIAEP
+875 
-889 DATKYVT
+889 
-896 NFAVKIG
+896 
-903 DDITAYVKL
+903 
-912 DVLGGRYD
+912 
-920 VKAQIGNYI
+920 
-929 VNAQIVGDEIFVKY
+929 
-943 RDLVVKAEIG
+943 
-953 DADEIIAFVNDIFGD
+953 
-968 KIDLSKTLDKLKT
+968 
-981 ITGGLKVSADADGLI
+981 
-996 VTADKAKITLAGAT
+996 
-1010 LTVDLSAYAIKGVD
+1010 
-1024 KISIGVGNDE
+1024 
-1034 TEFEDDYSSVAFEL
+1034 
-1048 KDVLP
+1048 
-1053 ALDPLAA
+1053 
-1060 FLNGGNTLVVDAT
+1060 
-1073 ISGMEISAV
+1073 
-1082 AGLVTDGEN
+1082 
-1091 KYLAVKIADLFGA
+1091 
-1104 ALDAKITE
+1104 
-1112 DTAYVAYGAITVK
+1112 
-1125 VAFADIGDLVSKIKS
+1125 
-1140 FINEIGAAKSETS
+1140 
-1153 TGITSVTA
+1153 
-1161 EEIINAV
+1161 
-1168 VDSLKKTDKDGGYEI
+1168 
-1183 NAAYNDYAISLVF
+1183 
-1196 GKDEL
+1196 
-1201 SSVKITAGEKLSADV
+1201 
-1216 SFGGTV
+1216 
-1222 AFVSPDEKNAV
+1222 
-1233 DIAELTDKILPTAGK
+1233 
-1248 LLKADGYCI
+1248 
-1257 SVNGLKLTLGDNT
+1257 
-1270 YTVNADVTTDKNL
+1270 
-1283 NVSAKAELTL
+1283 
-1293 NGKAFIKADA
+1293 
-1303 VIFGKT
+1303 
-1309 LYAEVNGYKF
+1309 
-1319 AVNLAKESGENEEKS
+1319 
-1334 FDLSVL
+1334 VL

-1404 DNKISVTL
+1404 DDKISVTL
-1412 AETAISEHVS
+1412 AETTISERVS
-1422 LAVENAEAKPNV
+1422 LAVEKAEVKTDV
-1434 AEISE
+1434 AAIAE

-1517 ALTDPAHPERKSG
+1517 ALTDLAHPERKSG

-1547 ISVVREIVKNLSI
+1547 ISVVREIVKNLGI

-1641 PTLVKLT
+1641 PTLVKLA

-1660 VDELGVK
+1660 VDELGVR

-1758 ELMNAV
+1758 ELMNAF

-1837 GANAA
+1837 DANAA

-1938 RNDLSFLARAAFK
+1938 RNDLSFLARVAFK

-2077 NIYIKHDENDELVS
+2077 NIYIKHDGNDELVS

>member
-241 RVTLNVFMDKDWV
+241 RVTLNVFMDKDWI

-690 MSTIVPFIKNDGG
+690 MSAIVPFIKNDGG
-703 YAVGVNGLKLTFG
+703 YAVG
-716 DNAYTVNGN
+716 
-725 VRIDKDLNVS
+725 
-735 ANAVLALNG
+735 
-744 NAVMTADIVVYGKTL
+744 
-759 YAEVNG
+759 
-765 YKFAVNLAKESGENE
+765 
-780 EKSFDPSALKGYND
+780 
-794 YLDEVVGVIENIVKT
+794 
-809 DFKSVAY
+809 
-816 GKLIKKFAYD
+816 
-826 DQSGVIT
+826 
-833 LTVDGGVFGL
+833 
-843 GDVTLAAGI
+843 
-852 ADNKISVTLA
+852 
-862 ETAISEHVSLAVE
+862 
-875 KAEVKTDVAAIAEP
+875 
-889 DATKYVT
+889 
-896 NFAVKIG
+896 
-903 DDITAYVKL
+903 
-912 DVLGGRYD
+912 
-920 VKAQIGNYI
+920 
-929 VNAQIVGDEIFVKY
+929 
-943 RDLVVKAEIG
+943 
-953 DADEIIAFVNDIFGD
+953 
-968 KIDLSKTLDKLKT
+968 
-981 ITGGLKVSADADGLI
+981 
-996 VTADKAKITLAGAT
+996 
-1010 LTVDLSAYAIKGVD
+1010 
-1024 KISIGVGNDE
+1024 
-1034 TEFEDDYSSVAFEL
+1034 
-1048 KDVLP
+1048 
-1053 ALDPLAA
+1053 
-1060 FLNGGNTLVVDAT
+1060 
-1073 ISGMEISAV
+1073 
-1082 AGLVTDGEN
+1082 
-1091 KYLAVKIADLFGA
+1091 
-1104 ALDAKITE
+1104 
-1112 DTAYVAYGAITVK
+1112 
-1125 VAFADIGDLVSKIKS
+1125 
-1140 FINEIGAAKSETS
+1140 
-1153 TGITSVTA
+1153 
-1161 EEIINAV
+1161 
-1168 VDSLKKTDKDGGYEI
+1168 
-1183 NAAYNDYAISLVF
+1183 
-1196 GKDEL
+1196 
-1201 SSVKITAGEKLSADV
+1201 
-1216 SFGGTV
+1216 
-1222 AFVSPDEKNAV
+1222 
-1233 DIAELTDKILPTAGK
+1233 
-1248 LLKADGYCI
+1248 
-1257 SVNGLKLTLGDNT
+1257 VNGLKLTLGDNT

-1334 FDLSVL
+1334 FDLSAL

-1404 DNKISVTL
+1404 DDKISVTL

-1470 SFDLASDYDG
+1470 SFDLASDYNG

-1517 ALTDPAHPERKSG
+1517 ALTDLAHPERKSG

-1547 ISVVREIVKNLSI
+1547 ISVVREIVKNLGI

-1575 SIKNLLNIGI
+1575 SIKNLLNIGV

-1758 ELMNAV
+1758 ELMNAF

>member
-659 IKAVI
+659 VKAVI

-690 MSTIVPFIKNDGG
+690 MSAIVPFIKNDGG
-703 YAVGVNGLKLTFG
+703 YAVGVNGLKLTLG

-780 EKSFDPSALKGYND
+780 EKSFD
-794 YLDEVVGVIENIVKT
+794 
-809 DFKSVAY
+809 
-816 GKLIKKFAYD
+816 
-826 DQSGVIT
+826 
-833 LTVDGGVFGL
+833 
-843 GDVTLAAGI
+843 
-852 ADNKISVTLA
+852 
-862 ETAISEHVSLAVE
+862 
-875 KAEVKTDVAAIAEP
+875 
-889 DATKYVT
+889 
-896 NFAVKIG
+896 
-903 DDITAYVKL
+903 
-912 DVLGGRYD
+912 
-920 VKAQIGNYI
+920 
-929 VNAQIVGDEIFVKY
+929 
-943 RDLVVKAEIG
+943 
-953 DADEIIAFVNDIFGD
+953 
-968 KIDLSKTLDKLKT
+968 
-981 ITGGLKVSADADGLI
+981 
-996 VTADKAKITLAGAT
+996 
-1010 LTVDLSAYAIKGVD
+1010 
-1024 KISIGVGNDE
+1024 
-1034 TEFEDDYSSVAFEL
+1034 
-1048 KDVLP
+1048 
-1053 ALDPLAA
+1053 
-1060 FLNGGNTLVVDAT
+1060 
-1073 ISGMEISAV
+1073 M
-1082 AGLVTDGEN
+1082 
-1091 KYLAVKIADLFGA
+1091 
-1104 ALDAKITE
+1104 
-1112 DTAYVAYGAITVK
+1112 
-1125 VAFADIGDLVSKIKS
+1125 
-1140 FINEIGAAKSETS
+1140 
-1153 TGITSVTA
+1153 
-1161 EEIINAV
+1161 
-1168 VDSLKKTDKDGGYEI
+1168 
-1183 NAAYNDYAISLVF
+1183 
-1196 GKDEL
+1196 
-1201 SSVKITAGEKLSADV
+1201 
-1216 SFGGTV
+1216 
-1222 AFVSPDEKNAV
+1222 
-1233 DIAELTDKILPTAGK
+1233 
-1248 LLKADGYCI
+1248 
-1257 SVNGLKLTLGDNT
+1257 
-1270 YTVNADVTTDKNL
+1270 
-1283 NVSAKAELTL
+1283 
-1293 NGKAFIKADA
+1293 
-1303 VIFGKT
+1303 
-1309 LYAEVNGYKF
+1309 
-1319 AVNLAKESGENEEKS
+1319 
-1334 FDLSVL
+1334 SVL

-1404 DNKISVTL
+1404 DDKISVTL
-1412 AETAISEHVS
+1412 AETAISERVS
-1422 LAVENAEAKPNV
+1422 LAVEKAEVKTDV
-1434 AEISE
+1434 AAIAE
-1439 PDAKDYVTNFAVK
+1439 PDATKYVTNFAVK

-1517 ALTDPAHPERKSG
+1517 ALTDLAHPERKSG

-1547 ISVVREIVKNLSI
+1547 ISVVREIVKNLGI

-1575 SIKNLLNIGI
+1575 SIKNLLNIGV

-1758 ELMNAV
+1758 ELMNAF

-1837 GANAA
+1837 DANAA

>member
-152 TAEWN
+152 TADWN

-226 EMKMNSGAA
+226 EMKTNSGAA

-441 IPINLGD
+441 IPINFGD

-690 MSTIVPFIKNDGG
+690 MSAIVPFIKNDGG
-703 YAVGVNGLKLTFG
+703 YAVGVNGLKLTLG

-852 ADNKISVTLA
+852 ADDKISVTLA
-862 ETAISEHVSLAVE
+862 ETTISERVSLAVE

-889 DATKYVT
+889 DATK
-896 NFAVKIG
+896 
-903 DDITAYVKL
+903 
-912 DVLGGRYD
+912 
-920 VKAQIGNYI
+920 
-929 VNAQIVGDEIFVKY
+929 
-943 RDLVVKAEIG
+943 
-953 DADEIIAFVNDIFGD
+953 
-968 KIDLSKTLDKLKT
+968 
-981 ITGGLKVSADADGLI
+981 
-996 VTADKAKITLAGAT
+996 
-1010 LTVDLSAYAIKGVD
+1010 
-1024 KISIGVGNDE
+1024 
-1034 TEFEDDYSSVAFEL
+1034 
-1048 KDVLP
+1048 
-1053 ALDPLAA
+1053 
-1060 FLNGGNTLVVDAT
+1060 
-1073 ISGMEISAV
+1073 
-1082 AGLVTDGEN
+1082 
-1091 KYLAVKIADLFGA
+1091 
-1104 ALDAKITE
+1104 
-1112 DTAYVAYGAITVK
+1112 
-1125 VAFADIGDLVSKIKS
+1125 
-1140 FINEIGAAKSETS
+1140 
-1153 TGITSVTA
+1153 
-1161 EEIINAV
+1161 
-1168 VDSLKKTDKDGGYEI
+1168 
-1183 NAAYNDYAISLVF
+1183 
-1196 GKDEL
+1196 
-1201 SSVKITAGEKLSADV
+1201 
-1216 SFGGTV
+1216 
-1222 AFVSPDEKNAV
+1222 
-1233 DIAELTDKILPTAGK
+1233 
-1248 LLKADGYCI
+1248 
-1257 SVNGLKLTLGDNT
+1257 
-1270 YTVNADVTTDKNL
+1270 
-1283 NVSAKAELTL
+1283 
-1293 NGKAFIKADA
+1293 
-1303 VIFGKT
+1303 
-1309 LYAEVNGYKF
+1309 
-1319 AVNLAKESGENEEKS
+1319 
-1334 FDLSVL
+1334 
-1340 KGYNDYL
+1340 
-1347 DEVVGVIEN
+1347 
-1356 IVKTDFK
+1356 
-1363 SVAYGKLIKKFAYD
+1363 
-1377 DQSGVITLTVDG
+1377 
-1389 GVFGLGDVTLAAGIA
+1389 
-1404 DNKISVTL
+1404 
-1412 AETAISEHVS
+1412 
-1422 LAVENAEAKPNV
+1422 
-1434 AEISE
+1434 
-1439 PDAKDYVTNFAVK
+1439 YVTNFAVK

-1470 SFDLASDYDG
+1470 SFDLASDYNG

-1517 ALTDPAHPERKSG
+1517 ALTDLAHPERKSG

-1547 ISVVREIVKNLSI
+1547 ISVVREIVKNLGI

-1621 DFSQAKDETV
+1621 DFSQAKEETV

-1641 PTLVKLT
+1641 PTLVKLA

-1660 VDELGVK
+1660 VDELGVR

-1758 ELMNAV
+1758 ELMNAF

-1923 KKGQSDVVYVAAKLI
+1923 KKGQSDIVYVAAKLI

-2091 LTGDVR
+2091 LTGDIR

>member
-152 TAEWN
+152 TADWN

-226 EMKMNSGAA
+226 EMKTNSGAA

-306 IPAED
+306 TPAED

-517 NTGLDLGGADVVAYV
+517 NTGLDLGGTDVVAYV

-690 MSTIVPFIKNDGG
+690 MSAIVPFIKNDGG
-703 YAVGVNGLKLTFG
+703 YAVG
-716 DNAYTVNGN
+716 
-725 VRIDKDLNVS
+725 
-735 ANAVLALNG
+735 
-744 NAVMTADIVVYGKTL
+744 
-759 YAEVNG
+759 
-765 YKFAVNLAKESGENE
+765 
-780 EKSFDPSALKGYND
+780 
-794 YLDEVVGVIENIVKT
+794 
-809 DFKSVAY
+809 
-816 GKLIKKFAYD
+816 
-826 DQSGVIT
+826 
-833 LTVDGGVFGL
+833 
-843 GDVTLAAGI
+843 
-852 ADNKISVTLA
+852 
-862 ETAISEHVSLAVE
+862 
-875 KAEVKTDVAAIAEP
+875 
-889 DATKYVT
+889 
-896 NFAVKIG
+896 
-903 DDITAYVKL
+903 
-912 DVLGGRYD
+912 
-920 VKAQIGNYI
+920 
-929 VNAQIVGDEIFVKY
+929 
-943 RDLVVKAEIG
+943 
-953 DADEIIAFVNDIFGD
+953 
-968 KIDLSKTLDKLKT
+968 
-981 ITGGLKVSADADGLI
+981 
-996 VTADKAKITLAGAT
+996 
-1010 LTVDLSAYAIKGVD
+1010 
-1024 KISIGVGNDE
+1024 
-1034 TEFEDDYSSVAFEL
+1034 
-1048 KDVLP
+1048 
-1053 ALDPLAA
+1053 
-1060 FLNGGNTLVVDAT
+1060 
-1073 ISGMEISAV
+1073 
-1082 AGLVTDGEN
+1082 
-1091 KYLAVKIADLFGA
+1091 
-1104 ALDAKITE
+1104 
-1112 DTAYVAYGAITVK
+1112 
-1125 VAFADIGDLVSKIKS
+1125 
-1140 FINEIGAAKSETS
+1140 
-1153 TGITSVTA
+1153 
-1161 EEIINAV
+1161 
-1168 VDSLKKTDKDGGYEI
+1168 
-1183 NAAYNDYAISLVF
+1183 
-1196 GKDEL
+1196 
-1201 SSVKITAGEKLSADV
+1201 
-1216 SFGGTV
+1216 
-1222 AFVSPDEKNAV
+1222 
-1233 DIAELTDKILPTAGK
+1233 
-1248 LLKADGYCI
+1248 
-1257 SVNGLKLTLGDNT
+1257 VNGLKLTLGDNT

-1334 FDLSVL
+1334 FDPSVL

-1404 DNKISVTL
+1404 DDKISVTL
-1412 AETAISEHVS
+1412 AETAISERVS
-1422 LAVENAEAKPNV
+1422 LAVEKAEVKTDV
-1434 AEISE
+1434 AAIAE

-1517 ALTDPAHPERKSG
+1517 ALTDLAHPERKSG

-1547 ISVVREIVKNLSI
+1547 ISVVREIVQNLGI

-1575 SIKNLLNIGI
+1575 SIKNLLNIGV

-1660 VDELGVK
+1660 VDELGVR

-2019 DYMMEMLNMI
+2019 DYMMEMLNII